1 MNKGKC
7 LFMRLVLII
16 GLIVQCALLQASTL
30 IDGLYYDL
38 DTSNRT
44 ATVTYEVD
52 GTDNYASLS
61 ANVKIPESVVY
72 NGVTFTVT
80 KIADKAFANCT
91 VMESISIPGTVTQV
105 GDYRKESS
113 TNPST
118 LPFYGCSSLKE
129 VRFEDGK
136 EPIYLGSYCRYYG
149 SGRYYSYDTDNSY
162 GLFSTCPLETVYI
175 GRDINYVENTNYSF
189 EANPQY
195 YGYSAFYKQEKIKKV
210 TISSSVTEIRPYLF
224 KDCKSLC
231 DLMVTGALTEIPER
245 AFDACNITSLVL
257 PNSVET
263 ISKSAFMDNAN
274 MKRASLGNS
283 VKVVSD
289 NAFSGCTAL
298 SDINLGAALQTI
310 GNEAFQSV
318 GSLAI
323 SWKPFI
329 LPESL
334 ISIGNNAFCAS
345 GITNIIIPNQVATLG
360 ESCFAKCKNLQSVEV
375 GAGCQELSK
384 SVFGDCSAL
393 KDVRLSFGLI
403 KIADKAFANCTSL
416 ESMSIPGSVTQVG
429 DYGKESSTAPSTLPF
444 YGCSSLKEV
453 RFEDGKEPI
462 YLGSYC
468 RYYGSGRYYSYDTDN
483 SYGLF
488 STCPLETVY
497 IGRDINYVENTNYSF
512 EANPQYYG
520 YSAFYNQ
527 PKLAKITI
535 SPSVTKIAPYLFYK
549 NAAITMTELPKV
561 KEIGRSAFE
570 ECSKLT
576 TLNLGQALEIVGDCA
591 FQNCT
596 NVTKLTFPDAT
607 TEIGSRAF
615 AYCSSVTE
623 ITVGQGLKSVGDYSF
638 VDCGSFTALVLPD
651 KFTTM
656 GGSAFEGCRK
666 LTNAKLGQSL
676 TSVPNNAFKNCI
688 ALSEMNLPAT
698 VKSIGDQAFYNDST
712 IAVVT
717 MREGLETIGNEVFWN
732 NSGVRSFV
740 IPGTVQTIGTN
751 SFYGCTN
758 TSTLRFKDGDGI
770 LAIDTKKTR
779 SRKIDDMLSNISSSY
794 DRERYEDRKYDY
806 FYDCPIKTLYL
817 GRNLKYDYSGSVSIY
832 KKVGDRT
839 WNSETRASAPFV
851 NSTTLARVTVGPKVT
866 FVYNHLCDGCSNLTN
881 VVLGN
886 ALQDINDYAFANCVK
901 LQNISYPAS
910 LATID
915 NYAFANCQVLAS
927 TSFQEAS
934 NHELKINNAS
944 FKDCVALPEVNFP
957 GQLSL
962 LGNNTYQGCTAL
974 KDVVFN
980 KNDQYK
986 PTLTIGDYTF
996 AQCSLI
1002 NTLSFP
1008 GRLTSIGNYTF
1019 SDCTYLTNLTFE
1031 DSNEAVTL
1039 GSGATGET
1047 DRRYMLPLFGN
1058 SNLTSLYI
1066 GRNVDY
1072 TADKDYSY
1080 SPFYNQQFLTDVRF
1094 SQAGTVTYCK
1104 DYLLYK
1110 VNNCESLI
1118 LPESLTTI
1126 GNWTFRGMS
1135 KLGGIV
1141 IPNAVTTIGTYAFA
1155 DDIALES
1162 AKLSTSCPWLK
1173 EGLFSE
1179 CGKLQAI
1186 TIPMVVNKMDT
1197 QMFTNCTSLTTVTFD
1212 DDKDL
1217 IEMAYGSSD
1226 ANNGL
1231 FRDCPVETLYLG
1243 RWLSYNTEVPSR
1255 SPFYS
1260 IAELK
1265 NLTLGKYLKV
1275 VDKYMFSYCTGLENV
1290 YVPDNITSINMWGF
1304 RGCSALKSVRFSEN
1318 LSQIGDY
1325 GFSECASLDN
1335 VTFPA
1340 SMTSTSDNSFSNCS
1354 SLRNLDLGKNLLVI
1368 GPSAFEND
1376 SILSG
1381 VNIPETVYGLG
1392 VGAFK
1397 NCVSLPYVKIPK
1409 GDLTTVS
1416 KESFKGCNGIEWIS
1430 LSENITSLGENAF
1443 EGCTGIKYVKSYAMT
1458 PPEGLANF
1466 PSDVETNGTLFVP
1479 EDNDEYP
1486 DVLGDYQYSPTWE
1499 NWGTFK
1505 RITENTL
1512 LSSLTLNLSDAHLKA
1527 SETLTLAVTV
1537 GPDEATNKK
1546 VDWKSDDETVASVSA
1561 DGVVTAHKVGQ
1572 TSIHAIANDGG
1583 GAKATCTIT
1592 VDPTM
1597 VSSISLSQEN
1607 LAIRKNHTAQLS
1619 AIVAPTD
1626 ATNAS
1631 FIWSSTNEDVAKV
1644 SEDGVI
1650 SAIAPGDAVIKAT
1663 SQDGSQVE
1671 ASCQVKVLPV
1681 LKGDSNDDDEINV
1694 VDAVNTVN
1702 YIFNKVTGTFVF
1714 EAADVNS
1721 DDHISI
1727 SDVTGTTDLIM
1738 QQVLQVKE
1746 QGAMAKGYG
1755 VSAMNDTPSSDRSLD
1770 CLVLS
1775 QQDKSNIDI
1784 ALDNNSNFA
1793 ALQADITL
1801 PVNVNDVEVKLSGV
1815 MATTHQLSYSKLNAH
1830 TLRVV
1835 VYSLSNST
1843 FMDGQPIFCLS
1854 SKKNLDAKSI
1864 GVTNAIG
1871 SDVEAKGYRLTSRN
1885 NEVTSIDGIVVD
1897 GTSVKVV
1904 ADGLMFTGLKGT
1916 PIYIYTTSG
1925 ILVKT
1930 FCLAS
1935 EISKIALQ
1943 AGVYLVKMNGQVV
1956 KITVK

>member
-1 MNKGKC
+1 
-7 LFMRLVLII
+7 MRLALII
-16 GLIVQCALLQASTL
+16 GLIVQSALLQASTL

-52 GTDNYASLS
+52 GAGNYASLS
-61 ANVKIPESVVY
+61 ANVKIPENVVY

-91 VMESISIPGTVTQV
+91 VMESISISGSVAQV
-105 GDYRKESS
+105 GNLQWWKYKMDSS
-113 TNPST
+113 E
-118 LPFYGCSSLKE
+118 LPFYNCTSLKR
-129 VRFEDGK
+129 VRFEDGVQ
-136 EPIYLGSYCRYYG
+136 PIVLGSHNYG
-149 SGRYYSYDTDNSY
+149 GTSPSQDYLAYNK
-162 GLFSTCPLETVYI
+162 GLFSSCPLEEVYV
-175 GRDINYVENTNYSF
+175 GRNITYLENVDYSF

-195 YGYSAFYKQEKIKKV
+195 YGYSAFYNQPKLAKI
-210 TISSSVTEIRPYLF
+210 TISPSVTDIPSYLF
-224 KDCKSLC
+224 KDCKNLVNLKISGSL
-231 DLMVTGALTEIPER
+231 VKIPEH
-245 AFDACNITSLVL
+245 AFDGCNISSLIL

-263 ISKSAFMDNAN
+263 ISDYAFTNNVGMKSANIGTAV
-274 MKRASLGNS
+274 KIIGN
-283 VKVVSD
+283 
-289 NAFSGCTAL
+289 NAFSGCTVLA
-298 SDINLGAALQTI
+298 DITLGTSLQSI
-310 GNEAFQSV
+310 GNEAFMSV
-318 GSLAI
+318 GSLAT
-323 SWKPFI
+323 SWKSLIF
-329 LPESL
+329 PESL
-334 ISIGNNAFCAS
+334 TSIGNKAFYGS
-345 GITNIIIPNQVATLG
+345 GLTDITIPNKVSSLG
-360 ESCFAKCKNLQSVEV
+360 ESCFAENKNLQTVFV
-375 GAGCQELSK
+375 GRGCQ
-384 SVFGDCSAL
+384 
-393 KDVRLSFGLI
+393 I
-403 KIADKAFANCTSL
+403 
-416 ESMSIPGSVTQVG
+416 
-429 DYGKESSTAPSTLPF
+429 LPKNIF
-444 YGCSSLKEV
+444 SGCSSLKQVQLSAGLLTIDDAVFANCTAIESISIPGTVAQVGNLQWWKYKMDSSELPFYNCTSLKRV
-453 RFEDGKEPI
+453 RFEDGVQPI
-462 YLGSYC
+462 VLGSHN
-468 RYYGSGRYYSYDTDN
+468 YGGTSPSQDYLAYN
-483 SYGLF
+483 KGLF
-488 STCPLETVY
+488 SSCPLEEVY
-497 IGRDINYVENTNYSF
+497 VGRNITYLENVDYSF

-549 NAAITMTELPKV
+549 NAAITITELPKV

-576 TLNLGQALEIVGDCA
+576 TLNLGQALETVGDCA

-638 VDCGSFTALVLPD
+638 FDCGSFTALVLPD

-676 TSVPNNAFKNCI
+676 TSVPERAFKNCI

-770 LAIDTKKTR
+770 LTIDTKKTQ
-779 SRKIDDMLSNISSSY
+779 SRKIDDMLSNISYSY
-794 DRERYEDRKYDY
+794 DRERYGDRKYDY

-866 FVYNHLCDGCSNLTN
+866 FVYNHLCDGCSNLSN

-901 LQNISYPAS
+901 LPNISFPAS

-934 NHELKINNAS
+934 DHELKINNAS

-980 KNDQYK
+980 KNDQYE
-986 PTLTIGDYTF
+986 PTLTIGNYTF

-1002 NTLSFP
+1002 NALSFP
-1008 GRLTSIGNYTF
+1008 GRLKSIGDYTF

-1058 SNLTSLYI
+1058 SNLSSLYM

-1197 QMFTNCTSLTTVTFD
+1197 QMFTNCTSLATVTFD

-1290 YVPDNITSINMWGF
+1290 YIPDNITSINMWGF

-1325 GFSECASLDN
+1325 GFSECTSLDN

-1376 SILSG
+1376 SILSE

-1397 NCVSLPYVKIPK
+1397 SCVSIPYVKIPK

-1458 PPEGLANF
+1458 PPEGLVNF

-1512 LSSLTLNLSDAHLKA
+1512 LSSLTLNQSDAHLKA
-1527 SETLTLAVTV
+1527 SETLALAATV

-1597 VSSISLSQEN
+1597 VSSITLSQES
-1607 LAIRKNHTAQLS
+1607 LKIRKNHTAQLS

-1702 YIFNKVTGTFVF
+1702 YIFNKVTGTFAF

-1746 QGAMAKGYG
+1746 QVAMAKGYG
-1755 VSAMNDTPSSDRSLD
+1755 VSAMDDASSSDRSLD

-1784 ALDNNSNFA
+1784 ALDNNSNFV

-1815 MATTHQLSYSKLNAH
+1815 MATTHQLSYSKLNVH

-1843 FMDGQPIFCLS
+1843 FMNGQPIFCLS
-1854 SKKNLDAKSI
+1854 SKKNLDAKNI

-1885 NEVTSIDGIVVD
+1885 NEVTSIDGIGVD

-1904 ADGLMFTGLKGT
+1904 VDGLMFTGLKGT

-1935 EISKIALQ
+1935 ETSKIALQ

>member
-1 MNKGKC
+1 
-7 LFMRLVLII
+7 MRLALII
-16 GLIVQCALLQASTL
+16 GLIVQSALLQASTL

-52 GTDNYASLS
+52 GAGNYASLS
-61 ANVKIPESVVY
+61 ANVKIPENVVY

-91 VMESISIPGTVTQV
+91 VMESISISGSVAQV
-105 GDYRKESS
+105 GNLQWWKYKMDSS
-113 TNPST
+113 E
-118 LPFYGCSSLKE
+118 LPFYNCTSLKR
-129 VRFEDGK
+129 VRFEDGVQ
-136 EPIYLGSYCRYYG
+136 PIVLGSHNYG
-149 SGRYYSYDTDNSY
+149 GTSPSQDYLAYNK
-162 GLFSTCPLETVYI
+162 GLFSSCPLEEVYV
-175 GRDINYVENTNYSF
+175 GRNITYLENVDYSF

-195 YGYSAFYKQEKIKKV
+195 YGYSAFYNQPKLAKI
-210 TISSSVTEIRPYLF
+210 TISPSVTDIPSYLF
-224 KDCKSLC
+224 KDCKNLVNLKISGSL
-231 DLMVTGALTEIPER
+231 VKIPEH
-245 AFDACNITSLVL
+245 AFDGCNISSLIL

-263 ISKSAFMDNAN
+263 ISDYAFTNNVGMKSANIGTAV
-274 MKRASLGNS
+274 KIIGN
-283 VKVVSD
+283 
-289 NAFSGCTAL
+289 NAFSGCTVLA
-298 SDINLGAALQTI
+298 DITLGTSLQSI
-310 GNEAFQSV
+310 GNEAFMSV
-318 GSLAI
+318 GSLAT
-323 SWKPFI
+323 SWKSLIF
-329 LPESL
+329 PESL
-334 ISIGNNAFCAS
+334 TSIGNKAFYGS
-345 GITNIIIPNQVATLG
+345 GLTDITIPNKVSSLG
-360 ESCFAKCKNLQSVEV
+360 ESCFAENKNLQTVFV
-375 GAGCQELSK
+375 GRGCQ
-384 SVFGDCSAL
+384 
-393 KDVRLSFGLI
+393 I
-403 KIADKAFANCTSL
+403 
-416 ESMSIPGSVTQVG
+416 
-429 DYGKESSTAPSTLPF
+429 LPKNIF
-444 YGCSSLKEV
+444 SGCSSLKQVQLSAGLLTIDDAVFANCTAIESISIPGTVAQVGNLQWWKYKMDSSELPFYNCTSLKRV
-453 RFEDGKEPI
+453 RFEDGVQPI
-462 YLGSYC
+462 VLGSHN
-468 RYYGSGRYYSYDTDN
+468 YGGTSPSQDYLAYN
-483 SYGLF
+483 KGLF
-488 STCPLETVY
+488 SSCPLEEVY
-497 IGRDINYVENTNYSF
+497 VGRNITYLENVDYSF

-549 NAAITMTELPKV
+549 NAAITITELPKV

-576 TLNLGQALEIVGDCA
+576 TLNLGQALETVGDCA

-638 VDCGSFTALVLPD
+638 FDCGSFTALVLPD

-656 GGSAFEGCRK
+656 GRSAFEGCRK

-676 TSVPNNAFKNCI
+676 TSVPERAFKNCI

-770 LAIDTKKTR
+770 LTIDTKKTQ
-779 SRKIDDMLSNISSSY
+779 SRKIDDMLSNISYSY
-794 DRERYEDRKYDY
+794 DRERYGDRKYDY

-866 FVYNHLCDGCSNLTN
+866 FVYNHLCDGCSNLSN

-901 LQNISYPAS
+901 LPNISFPAS

-934 NHELKINNAS
+934 DHELKINNAS

-980 KNDQYK
+980 KNDQYE
-986 PTLTIGDYTF
+986 PTLTIGNYTF

-1002 NTLSFP
+1002 NALSFP
-1008 GRLTSIGNYTF
+1008 GRLKSIGDYTF

-1058 SNLTSLYI
+1058 SNLSSLYM

-1197 QMFTNCTSLTTVTFD
+1197 QMFTNCTSLATVTFD

-1325 GFSECASLDN
+1325 GFSECTSLDN

-1376 SILSG
+1376 SILSE

-1397 NCVSLPYVKIPK
+1397 SCVSIPYVKIPK

-1458 PPEGLANF
+1458 PPEGLVNF

-1512 LSSLTLNLSDAHLKA
+1512 LSSLTLNQSDAHLKA
-1527 SETLTLAVTV
+1527 SETLALAATV

-1597 VSSISLSQEN
+1597 VSSITLSQES
-1607 LAIRKNHTAQLS
+1607 LKIRKNHTAQLS

-1702 YIFNKVTGTFVF
+1702 YIFNKVTGTFAF

-1746 QGAMAKGYG
+1746 QVAMAKGYG
-1755 VSAMNDTPSSDRSLD
+1755 VSAMDDASSSDRSLD

-1784 ALDNNSNFA
+1784 ALDNNSNFV

-1815 MATTHQLSYSKLNAH
+1815 MATTHQLSYSKLNVH

-1843 FMDGQPIFCLS
+1843 FMNGQPIFCLS
-1854 SKKNLDAKSI
+1854 SKKNLDAKNI

-1885 NEVTSIDGIVVD
+1885 NEVTSIDGIGVD

-1904 ADGLMFTGLKGT
+1904 VDGLMFTGLKGT

-1935 EISKIALQ
+1935 ETSKIALQ

>member
-1 MNKGKC
+1 MNKSKC
-7 LFMRLVLII
+7 LFMRLALII
-16 GLIVQCALLQASTL
+16 GLIVQSALLQASTL

-52 GTDNYASLS
+52 GTGNYASLS
-61 ANVKIPESVVY
+61 ANVKIPESIVY

-91 VMESISIPGTVTQV
+91 AMESISIPGSVVQV
-105 GDYRKESS
+105 GNLQWLKYKMDSS
-113 TNPST
+113 E
-118 LPFYGCSSLKE
+118 LPFYNCTSLKR
-129 VRFEDGK
+129 VRLEDGVQ
-136 EPIYLGSYCRYYG
+136 PIVLGSHNYWGNNTSQNYLAY
-149 SGRYYSYDTDNSY
+149 NK
-162 GLFSTCPLETVYI
+162 GLFSSCPLEEVYV
-175 GRDINYVENTNYSF
+175 GRNITYLENVGYSF

-195 YGYSAFYKQEKIKKV
+195 YGYSAFYNQPKLAKI
-210 TISSSVTEIRPYLF
+210 TISPSVTDIPSYLF
-224 KDCKSLC
+224 KDCKNLVTLTISGSL
-231 DLMVTGALTEIPER
+231 VKIPEH
-245 AFDACNITSLVL
+245 AFDGCNISSLIL

-263 ISKSAFMDNAN
+263 ISDYAFTNNVGMKSANIGTAV
-274 MKRASLGNS
+274 KIIGN
-283 VKVVSD
+283 
-289 NAFSGCTAL
+289 NAFSGCTVLA
-298 SDINLGAALQTI
+298 DITLGTSLQSI
-310 GNEAFQSV
+310 GNEAFMSV
-318 GSLAI
+318 GSLAT
-323 SWKPFI
+323 SWNSLIF
-329 LPESL
+329 PESL
-334 ISIGNNAFCAS
+334 TSIGIKAFYGS
-345 GITNIIIPNQVATLG
+345 GLTDITIPNKVSTLG
-360 ESCFAKCKNLQSVEV
+360 ESCFAENKKLQTVFVGSECQILPKNIFS
-375 GAGCQELSK
+375 
-384 SVFGDCSAL
+384 
-393 KDVRLSFGLI
+393 
-403 KIADKAFANCTSL
+403 
-416 ESMSIPGSVTQVG
+416 
-429 DYGKESSTAPSTLPF
+429 
-444 YGCSSLKEV
+444 GCSSLKQVHLSAGLLTIDDAVFANCTAMESISIPGTVAQVGNLQWLKYKMDSSELPFYNCTSLKRV
-453 RFEDGKEPI
+453 RLEDGVQPI
-462 YLGSYC
+462 VLGSHNYWGNNTSQN
-468 RYYGSGRYYSYDTDN
+468 YLAYN
-483 SYGLF
+483 KGLF
-488 STCPLETVY
+488 SSCPLEEVY
-497 IGRDINYVENTNYSF
+497 VGRNITYLENVGYSF

-576 TLNLGQALEIVGDCA
+576 TLNLGQALETVGDCA

-607 TEIGSRAF
+607 TAIGSSAF
-615 AYCSSVTE
+615 ARCSSVTE
-623 ITVGQGLKSVGDYSF
+623 ITVGQGLKSVGDNSF
-638 VDCGSFTALVLPD
+638 FDCGSFTALVLPD

-676 TSVPNNAFKNCI
+676 TSVPERAFKNCI

-770 LAIDTKKTR
+770 LTIDTKKTR

-832 KKVGDRT
+832 KKVGDKK

-886 ALQDINDYAFANCVK
+886 ALQDINGYAFANCVK
-901 LQNISYPAS
+901 LLNISYPAS
-910 LATID
+910 LATIG
-915 NYAFANCQVLAS
+915 NYAFANCKVLTS

-934 NHELKINNAS
+934 NHELKIYNAS
-944 FKDCVALPEVNFP
+944 FKDCVSLSEVYFP

-962 LGNNTYQGCTAL
+962 LNDSTYQGCTAL

-980 KNDQYK
+980 KNEQYQ
-986 PTLTIGDYTF
+986 PTLTIGNYTF

-1002 NTLSFP
+1002 NALSFP
-1008 GRLTSIGNYTF
+1008 GRLKSIGDYTF

-1058 SNLTSLYI
+1058 SNLTSLYM
-1066 GRNVDY
+1066 GRNIDY
-1072 TADKDYSY
+1072 SELADCSY

-1197 QMFTNCTSLTTVTFD
+1197 QMFTNCTSLASVTFD

-1226 ANNGL
+1226 ANDGL

-1265 NLTLGKYLKV
+1265 NLTLGKHLKV

-1409 GDLTTVS
+1409 GALTTVS
-1416 KESFKGCNGIEWIS
+1416 KESFKGCIGIEWIS

-1458 PPEGLANF
+1458 PPEGLVNF

-1512 LSSLTLNLSDAHLKA
+1512 LSSLTLNQSDAHLKA
-1527 SETLTLAVTV
+1527 CETLALAVTV

-1546 VDWKSDDETVASVSA
+1546 VDWKSDDEAVASVSA

-1583 GAKATCTIT
+1583 GAKATCIIT

-1597 VSSISLSQEN
+1597 VSSITLSQEN
-1607 LAIRKNHTAQLS
+1607 LKIRKNHTAQLS

-1702 YIFNKVTGTFVF
+1702 YIFNKVTGTFAF

-1746 QGAMAKGYG
+1746 QVAMAKGYG
-1755 VSAMNDTPSSDRSLD
+1755 VSAMDDASSGRSLD

-1784 ALDNNSNFA
+1784 ALDNNSNFV

-1854 SKKNLDAKSI
+1854 SKKNLNAKSI

-1885 NEVTSIDGIVVD
+1885 NEVTSIDGIGVD

-1930 FCLAS
+1930 FSLAS
-1935 EISKIALQ
+1935 ETSKIALQ

>member
-1 MNKGKC
+1 MEKDFFKRVCC
-7 LFMRLVLII
+7 L
-16 GLIVQCALLQASTL
+16 ALLWLSTLCLSVVHASTL

-44 ATVTYEVD
+44 ATVTYETT
-52 GTDNYASLS
+52 GSNNYASLP
-61 ANVKIPESVVY
+61 ADVVIPE
-72 NGVTFTVT
+72 NVT
-80 KIADKAFANCT
+80 
-91 VMESISIPGTVTQV
+91 
-105 GDYRKESS
+105 Y
-113 TNPST
+113 
-118 LPFYGCSSLKE
+118 
-129 VRFEDGK
+129 
-136 EPIYLGSYCRYYG
+136 
-149 SGRYYSYDTDNSY
+149 
-162 GLFSTCPLETVYI
+162 
-175 GRDINYVENTNYSF
+175 
-189 EANPQY
+189 
-195 YGYSAFYKQEKIKKV
+195 
-210 TISSSVTEIRPYLF
+210 
-224 KDCKSLC
+224 
-231 DLMVTGALTEIPER
+231 
-245 AFDACNITSLVL
+245 
-257 PNSVET
+257 
-263 ISKSAFMDNAN
+263 
-274 MKRASLGNS
+274 
-283 VKVVSD
+283 
-289 NAFSGCTAL
+289 
-298 SDINLGAALQTI
+298 
-310 GNEAFQSV
+310 
-318 GSLAI
+318 
-323 SWKPFI
+323 W
-329 LPESL
+329 
-334 ISIGNNAFCAS
+334 
-345 GITNIIIPNQVATLG
+345 GIT
-360 ESCFAKCKNLQSVEV
+360 
-375 GAGCQELSK
+375 
-384 SVFGDCSAL
+384 
-393 KDVRLSFGLI
+393 
-403 KIADKAFANCTSL
+403 
-416 ESMSIPGSVTQVG
+416 
-429 DYGKESSTAPSTLPF
+429 Y
-444 YGCSSLKEV
+444 
-453 RFEDGKEPI
+453 
-462 YLGSYC
+462 
-468 RYYGSGRYYSYDTDN
+468 
-483 SYGLF
+483 
-488 STCPLETVY
+488 
-497 IGRDINYVENTNYSF
+497 
-512 EANPQYYG
+512 
-520 YSAFYNQ
+520 
-527 PKLAKITI
+527 
-535 SPSVTKIAPYLFYK
+535 SVTKIGA
-549 NAAITMTELPKV
+549 
-561 KEIGRSAFE
+561 
-570 ECSKLT
+570 
-576 TLNLGQALEIVGDCA
+576 QA
-591 FQNCT
+591 FQNCSSIT
-596 NVTKLTFPDAT
+596 EVTVGKELKN
-607 TEIGSRAF
+607 IGARAF
-615 AYCSSVTE
+615 LNC
-623 ITVGQGLKSVGDYSF
+623 K
-638 VDCGSFTALVLPD
+638 SFTAMLLPD
-651 KFTTM
+651 EFTTM
-656 GGSAFEGCRK
+656 GESAFEGCIK
-666 LTNAKLGQSL
+666 LTVVKLGKSL
-676 TSVPNNAFKNCI
+676 TAVPAHAFKNCV
-688 ALSEMNLPAT
+688 ALSEMDIPAS

-770 LAIDTKKTR
+770 LTIDTKDTH
-779 SRKIDDMLSNISSSY
+779 SRKIDDMTVNISSSEK
-794 DRERYEDRKYDY
+794 REKYRDRKYDY

-817 GRNLKYDYSGSVSIY
+817 GRNLKYDYSNSISIY
-832 KKVGDRT
+832 KGAIYRPWDT
-839 WNSETRASAPFV
+839 ETRASAPFA
-851 NSTTLARVTVGPKVT
+851 NSTTLTNVTVGPKVT
-866 FVYNHLCDGCSNLTN
+866 FVYDHLCDGCSDLSN
-881 VVLGN
+881 VVLGS
-886 ALQDINDYAFANCVK
+886 ALQSINDYAFANCIK
-901 LQNISYPAS
+901 LLSITYPAS
-910 LATID
+910 LDSIG
-915 NYAFANCQVLAS
+915 NYAFSGCKILSS
-927 TSFQEAS
+927 TSFQES
-934 NHELKINNAS
+934 SDHELKIKDAS
-944 FKDCVALPEVNFP
+944 FKDCVALSEVRFP

-962 LGNNTYQGCTAL
+962 LGDNTYQGCTAL
-974 KDVVFN
+974 KDVVFS
-980 KNDQYK
+980 KNEQYQ
-986 PTLTIGDYTF
+986 PALTIGSYTF

-1002 NTLSFP
+1002 NTFFFP
-1008 GRLTSIGNYTF
+1008 SRLTSVGNFAFTKCYR
-1019 SDCTYLTNLTFE
+1019 LTNLTFE
-1031 DSNEAVTL
+1031 DSNEAIWL
-1039 GSGATGET
+1039 GSGAYYNNYNGKN
-1047 DRRYMLPLFGN
+1047 DDDYDDVYKPLFYN
-1058 SNLTSLYI
+1058 CPLTSLYM
-1066 GRNVDY
+1066 GRNIDY
-1072 TADKDYSY
+1072 TSY
-1080 SPFYNQQFLTDVRF
+1080 YGQAPFSKQHILTDVRF

-1104 DYLLYK
+1104 DDLLYK
-1110 VNNCESLI
+1110 VNNCASLT
-1118 LPESLTTI
+1118 LPESLTSI
-1126 GNWTFRGMS
+1126 GDRTFAGMS
-1135 KLGGIV
+1135 KLRSIV
-1141 IPNAVTTIGTYAFA
+1141 IPNSVTAIDYSAFE
-1155 DDIALES
+1155 DDTALES
-1162 AKLSTSCPWLK
+1162 VRLSTSCPYLPKYMFSGCSGLK
-1173 EGLFSE
+1173 T
-1179 CGKLQAI
+1179 I
-1186 TIPMVVNKMDT
+1186 TIPAVVNKMNDK
-1197 QMFTNCTSLTTVTFD
+1197 MFTNCTSLTTVIFD
-1212 DDKDL
+1212 DAP
-1217 IEMAYGSSD
+1217 EMIDMGYGSSEE
-1226 ANNGL
+1226 NNGL
-1231 FRDCPVETLYLG
+1231 FRDCPIETLYLG
-1243 RWLSYNTEVPSR
+1243 RRLSYNTDQPSR

-1290 YVPDNITSINMWGF
+1290 YIPDNITSINMWGF

-1318 LSQIGDY
+1318 LSQIRDY

-1397 NCVSLPYVKIPK
+1397 NCVSIPYVKIPK
-1409 GDLTTVS
+1409 GALTTVS
-1416 KESFKGCNGIEWIS
+1416 KESFKRCNGIEWIS

-1458 PPEGLANF
+1458 PPEGLVNF

-1512 LSSLTLNLSDAHLKA
+1512 LSSLTLNQSDAHLKA
-1527 SETLTLAVTV
+1527 CETLALAVTV

-1546 VDWKSDDETVASVSA
+1546 VDWKSDDEAVASVSA

-1583 GAKATCTIT
+1583 GAKATCIIT

-1597 VSSISLSQEN
+1597 VSSITLSQEN
-1607 LAIRKNHTAQLS
+1607 LKIRKNHTVQLS

-1671 ASCQVKVLPV
+1671 VSCQVKVLPV

-1702 YIFNKVTGTFVF
+1702 YIFNKVTGTFAF

-1746 QGAMAKGYG
+1746 QVAMAKGYG
-1755 VSAMNDTPSSDRSLD
+1755 VSAMDDASSSDRSLD

-1784 ALDNNSNFA
+1784 ALDNNSNFV

-1885 NEVTSIDGIVVD
+1885 NEVTSIDGIGVD

-1916 PIYIYTTSG
+1916 PIYVYTTSG

-1930 FCLAS
+1930 FSLAS
-1935 EISKIALQ
+1935 ETSKIALQ
-1943 AGVYLVKMNGQVV
+1943 AGAYLVKMNGQVV

>member
-52 GTDNYASLS
+52 GTGNYASLS
-61 ANVKIPESVVY
+61 ANVKIPENVVY

-80 KIADKAFANCT
+80 KIGDKAFANCT
-91 VMESISIPGTVTQV
+91 VMESISIPATVVQV

-113 TNPST
+113 TDPST

-136 EPIYLGSYCRYYG
+136 EPIYLGSYCRYYYSDY
-149 SGRYYSYDTDNSY
+149 SGRYYYDTDNSY

-175 GRDINYVENTNYSF
+175 GRDIKYVEKTNYSF

-231 DLMVTGALTEIPER
+231 DLMITGALTEIPER

-283 VKVVSD
+283 VEVVSD

-298 SDINLGAALQTI
+298 SDINLGTALQTI
-310 GNEAFQSV
+310 ENEAFQSV

-323 SWKPFI
+323 SWKPLI
-329 LPESL
+329 LPECL

-393 KDVRLSFGLI
+393 KDVRLSSGLI

-429 DYGKESSTAPSTLPF
+429 DYGKESSTDPSTLPF

-468 RYYGSGRYYSYDTDN
+468 RYYYSDYSGRYYYDTDN

-497 IGRDINYVENTNYSF
+497 IGRDINYVENTNHSF

-520 YSAFYNQ
+520 YSAFYNL
-527 PKLAKITI
+527 PKLAKISI
-535 SPSVTKIAPYLFYK
+535 SPSVTKIAPYLLYK

-576 TLNLGQALEIVGDCA
+576 TLNLGQALETVGDCA

-607 TEIGSRAF
+607 TAIGSSAF
-615 AYCSSVTE
+615 ARCSSVTE

-638 VDCGSFTALVLPD
+638 FDCGSFTALVLPD

-656 GGSAFEGCRK
+656 GGNAFEGCRK

-732 NSGVRSFV
+732 NSGVRRFV

-770 LAIDTKKTR
+770 LTIDTKKTR
-779 SRKIDDMLSNISSSY
+779 SRKIDDMLSNISSSTE
-794 DRERYEDRKYDY
+794 REKYRDRKFDY

-817 GRNLKYDYSGSVSIY
+817 GRNLKYNYSGSVSIY
-832 KKVGDRT
+832 KKVGDKK

-851 NSTTLARVTVGPKVT
+851 NSTTLARVTIGSKVT
-866 FVYNHLCDGCSNLTN
+866 FVYDHLCDNCDKLTSMSFP
-881 VVLGN
+881 VGI
-886 ALQDINDYAFANCVK
+886 QTIGGYAFKGCDK
-901 LQNISYPAS
+901 
-910 LATID
+910 
-915 NYAFANCQVLAS
+915 LAS
-927 TSFQEAS
+927 ITFEESSEHPLSIETA
-934 NHELKINNAS
+934 A
-944 FKDCVALPEVNFP
+944 FKGWVALENITYP
-957 GQLSL
+957 GQLSV
-962 LGNNTYQGCTAL
+962 LGGSAYQGCENL
-974 KDVVFN
+974 RSVVFN
-980 KNDQYK
+980 KNEQYQ
-986 PTLTIGDYTF
+986 PALSIGDYTF
-996 AQCSLI
+996 AKCPLI
-1002 NTLSFP
+1002 TELSFP
-1008 GRLTSIGNYTF
+1008 GRLTSIGSFTF
-1019 SDCTYLTNLTFE
+1019 AGCISLSNVSFE
-1031 DSNEAVTL
+1031 DSHTALKL
-1039 GSGATGET
+1039 GYGASSLENSLKY
-1047 DRRYMLPLFGN
+1047 DEKLPLFGN

-1066 GRNVDY
+1066 GRNIDY
-1072 TADKDYSY
+1072 ETVGAKGY
-1080 SPFYNQQFLTDVRF
+1080 SPFYKQQFLTDVRF

-1197 QMFTNCTSLTTVTFD
+1197 QMFTNCTSLATVTFD

-1226 ANNGL
+1226 VNNGL

-1304 RGCSALKSVRFSEN
+1304 RGC
-1318 LSQIGDY
+1318 I
-1325 GFSECASLDN
+1325 
-1335 VTFPA
+1335 
-1340 SMTSTSDNSFSNCS
+1340 
-1354 SLRNLDLGKNLLVI
+1354 
-1368 GPSAFEND
+1368 
-1376 SILSG
+1376 
-1381 VNIPETVYGLG
+1381 
-1392 VGAFK
+1392 
-1397 NCVSLPYVKIPK
+1397 
-1409 GDLTTVS
+1409 
-1416 KESFKGCNGIEWIS
+1416 
-1430 LSENITSLGENAF
+1430 
-1443 EGCTGIKYVKSYAMT
+1443 
-1458 PPEGLANF
+1458 
-1466 PSDVETNGTLFVP
+1466 
-1479 EDNDEYP
+1479 
-1486 DVLGDYQYSPTWE
+1486 
-1499 NWGTFK
+1499 
-1505 RITENTL
+1505 
-1512 LSSLTLNLSDAHLKA
+1512 
-1527 SETLTLAVTV
+1527 
-1537 GPDEATNKK
+1537 
-1546 VDWKSDDETVASVSA
+1546 
-1561 DGVVTAHKVGQ
+1561 
-1572 TSIHAIANDGG
+1572 
-1583 GAKATCTIT
+1583 
-1592 VDPTM
+1592 
-1597 VSSISLSQEN
+1597 
-1607 LAIRKNHTAQLS
+1607 
-1619 AIVAPTD
+1619 
-1626 ATNAS
+1626 
-1631 FIWSSTNEDVAKV
+1631 
-1644 SEDGVI
+1644 
-1650 SAIAPGDAVIKAT
+1650 
-1663 SQDGSQVE
+1663 
-1671 ASCQVKVLPV
+1671 
-1681 LKGDSNDDDEINV
+1681 
-1694 VDAVNTVN
+1694 
-1702 YIFNKVTGTFVF
+1702 
-1714 EAADVNS
+1714 
-1721 DDHISI
+1721 
-1727 SDVTGTTDLIM
+1727 
-1738 QQVLQVKE
+1738 
-1746 QGAMAKGYG
+1746 
-1755 VSAMNDTPSSDRSLD
+1755 
-1770 CLVLS
+1770 
-1775 QQDKSNIDI
+1775 
-1784 ALDNNSNFA
+1784 
-1793 ALQADITL
+1793 
-1801 PVNVNDVEVKLSGV
+1801 
-1815 MATTHQLSYSKLNAH
+1815 
-1830 TLRVV
+1830 
-1835 VYSLSNST
+1835 
-1843 FMDGQPIFCLS
+1843 
-1854 SKKNLDAKSI
+1854 
-1864 GVTNAIG
+1864 
-1871 SDVEAKGYRLTSRN
+1871 
-1885 NEVTSIDGIVVD
+1885 
-1897 GTSVKVV
+1897 
-1904 ADGLMFTGLKGT
+1904 
-1916 PIYIYTTSG
+1916 
-1925 ILVKT
+1925 
-1930 FCLAS
+1930 
-1935 EISKIALQ
+1935 
-1943 AGVYLVKMNGQVV
+1943 
-1956 KITVK
+1956 

>member
-1 MNKGKC
+1 MEKDFFKRVCC
-7 LFMRLVLII
+7 L
-16 GLIVQCALLQASTL
+16 ALLWLSTLCLNVVHASTL

-44 ATVTYEVD
+44 ATVTYETTGSND
-52 GTDNYASLS
+52 YASLP
-61 ANVKIPESVVY
+61 ADVVIPE
-72 NGVTFTVT
+72 NVT
-80 KIADKAFANCT
+80 
-91 VMESISIPGTVTQV
+91 
-105 GDYRKESS
+105 Y
-113 TNPST
+113 
-118 LPFYGCSSLKE
+118 
-129 VRFEDGK
+129 
-136 EPIYLGSYCRYYG
+136 
-149 SGRYYSYDTDNSY
+149 
-162 GLFSTCPLETVYI
+162 
-175 GRDINYVENTNYSF
+175 
-189 EANPQY
+189 
-195 YGYSAFYKQEKIKKV
+195 
-210 TISSSVTEIRPYLF
+210 
-224 KDCKSLC
+224 
-231 DLMVTGALTEIPER
+231 
-245 AFDACNITSLVL
+245 
-257 PNSVET
+257 
-263 ISKSAFMDNAN
+263 
-274 MKRASLGNS
+274 
-283 VKVVSD
+283 
-289 NAFSGCTAL
+289 
-298 SDINLGAALQTI
+298 
-310 GNEAFQSV
+310 
-318 GSLAI
+318 
-323 SWKPFI
+323 W
-329 LPESL
+329 
-334 ISIGNNAFCAS
+334 
-345 GITNIIIPNQVATLG
+345 GIT
-360 ESCFAKCKNLQSVEV
+360 
-375 GAGCQELSK
+375 
-384 SVFGDCSAL
+384 
-393 KDVRLSFGLI
+393 
-403 KIADKAFANCTSL
+403 
-416 ESMSIPGSVTQVG
+416 
-429 DYGKESSTAPSTLPF
+429 Y
-444 YGCSSLKEV
+444 
-453 RFEDGKEPI
+453 
-462 YLGSYC
+462 
-468 RYYGSGRYYSYDTDN
+468 
-483 SYGLF
+483 
-488 STCPLETVY
+488 
-497 IGRDINYVENTNYSF
+497 
-512 EANPQYYG
+512 
-520 YSAFYNQ
+520 
-527 PKLAKITI
+527 
-535 SPSVTKIAPYLFYK
+535 SVTKIGA
-549 NAAITMTELPKV
+549 
-561 KEIGRSAFE
+561 
-570 ECSKLT
+570 
-576 TLNLGQALEIVGDCA
+576 QA
-591 FQNCT
+591 FQNCSSIT
-596 NVTKLTFPDAT
+596 EVTVGKELKN
-607 TEIGSRAF
+607 IGARAF
-615 AYCSSVTE
+615 LNC
-623 ITVGQGLKSVGDYSF
+623 K
-638 VDCGSFTALVLPD
+638 SFTAMLLPD
-651 KFTTM
+651 EFTTM
-656 GGSAFEGCRK
+656 GESAFEGCIK
-666 LTNAKLGQSL
+666 LTVVKLGKSL
-676 TSVPNNAFKNCI
+676 TAVPAHAFKNCV
-688 ALSEMNLPAT
+688 ALSEMDIPAS

-717 MREGLETIGNEVFWN
+717 MREGLKTIGNEVFWN

-740 IPGTVQTIGTN
+740 IPGSVQTIGTN

-770 LAIDTKKTR
+770 LTIDTKDTH
-779 SRKIDDMLSNISSSY
+779 SRKIDDMTVNISSSEK
-794 DRERYEDRKYDY
+794 REKYRDRKYDY

-817 GRNLKYDYSGSVSIY
+817 GRNLKYDYSNSISIY
-832 KKVGDRT
+832 IYKT
-839 WNSETRASAPFV
+839 WDTETRASAPFA
-851 NSTTLARVTVGPKVT
+851 NSTTLTNVTVGPKVT
-866 FVYNHLCDGCSNLTN
+866 FVYDHLCDGCSDLSN
-881 VVLGN
+881 VVLGS
-886 ALQDINDYAFANCVK
+886 ALQSINDYAFANCIK
-901 LQNISYPAS
+901 LLSITYPAS
-910 LATID
+910 LDSIG
-915 NYAFANCQVLAS
+915 NYAFSGCKILSS
-927 TSFQEAS
+927 TSFQES
-934 NHELKINNAS
+934 SDHELKIKDAS
-944 FKDCVALPEVNFP
+944 FKDCVALSEVRFP

-962 LGNNTYQGCTAL
+962 LGDNTYQGCTAL
-974 KDVVFN
+974 KDVVFS
-980 KNDQYK
+980 KNEQYQ
-986 PTLTIGDYTF
+986 PALTIGSYTF

-1002 NTLSFP
+1002 NTFFFP
-1008 GRLTSIGNYTF
+1008 SRLTSVGNFAFTKCYR
-1019 SDCTYLTNLTFE
+1019 LTNLTFE
-1031 DSNEAVTL
+1031 DSNEAIWL
-1039 GSGATGET
+1039 GSGAFYNNYNGKN
-1047 DRRYMLPLFGN
+1047 DDDYDNLYVSLFYN
-1058 SNLTSLYI
+1058 CPLTSLYM
-1066 GRNVDY
+1066 GRNIDY
-1072 TADKDYSY
+1072 ESNYGR
-1080 SPFYNQQFLTDVRF
+1080 SPFCNQHILTDVRF

-1104 DYLLYK
+1104 DDLLYK
-1110 VNNCESLI
+1110 VNNCASLT
-1118 LPESLTTI
+1118 LPESLTSI
-1126 GNWTFRGMS
+1126 GDNTFAGMS
-1135 KLGGIV
+1135 KLRSIV
-1141 IPNAVTTIGTYAFA
+1141 IPNSVTAIEYSAFE
-1155 DDIALES
+1155 DDTALES
-1162 AKLSTSCPWLK
+1162 VRLSTSCPYLPKYMFSGCSGLK
-1173 EGLFSE
+1173 T
-1179 CGKLQAI
+1179 I
-1186 TIPMVVNKMDT
+1186 TIPAVVNKMNDK
-1197 QMFTNCTSLTTVTFD
+1197 MFTNCTSLTTVIFD
-1212 DDKDL
+1212 DAP
-1217 IEMAYGSSD
+1217 EMIDMGYGSSEE
-1226 ANNGL
+1226 NNGL
-1231 FRDCPVETLYLG
+1231 FRDCPIETLYLG
-1243 RWLSYNTEVPSR
+1243 RRLSYNTDQPSR

-1340 SMTSTSDNSFSNCS
+1340 NMTSTSDNSFSNCS

-1381 VNIPETVYGLG
+1381 VNIPETVSGLG

-1397 NCVSLPYVKIPK
+1397 SCVSIPYVKIPK

-1416 KESFKGCNGIEWIS
+1416 KESFKGCKGIEWIS

-1458 PPEGLANF
+1458 PPEGLVNF

-1527 SETLTLAVTV
+1527 SETLALAATV

-1597 VSSISLSQEN
+1597 VSSITLSQEN

-1755 VSAMNDTPSSDRSLD
+1755 VSAMDDASSSDRSLD

-1854 SKKNLDAKSI
+1854 SKKNLDAKNI

-1885 NEVTSIDGIVVD
+1885 NEVTSIDGIGVD

-1904 ADGLMFTGLKGT
+1904 VDGLMFTGLKGT

-1935 EISKIALQ
+1935 ETSKIALQ

>member
-1 MNKGKC
+1 MNKSKC
-7 LFMRLVLII
+7 LFMRLALII
-16 GLIVQCALLQASTL
+16 GLIVQCALLKASTL

-52 GTDNYASLS
+52 GTGNYASLS

-91 VMESISIPGTVTQV
+91 VMESISIPGSVVQV
-105 GDYRKESS
+105 GNLQWWKYKTDFSE
-113 TNPST
+113 
-118 LPFYGCSSLKE
+118 LPFYNCTSLKR
-129 VRFEDGK
+129 VRFEDGVQ
-136 EPIYLGSYCRYYG
+136 PIVLGSHNYG
-149 SGRYYSYDTDNSY
+149 GNTTIQDYLAYNK
-162 GLFSTCPLETVYI
+162 GLFSSCPLEEVYV
-175 GRDINYVENTNYSF
+175 GR
-189 EANPQY
+189 
-195 YGYSAFYKQEKIKKV
+195 
-210 TISSSVTEIRPYLF
+210 
-224 KDCKSLC
+224 
-231 DLMVTGALTEIPER
+231 
-245 AFDACNITSLVL
+245 NITY
-257 PNSVET
+257 
-263 ISKSAFMDNAN
+263 
-274 MKRASLGNS
+274 
-283 VKVVSD
+283 
-289 NAFSGCTAL
+289 
-298 SDINLGAALQTI
+298 
-310 GNEAFQSV
+310 
-318 GSLAI
+318 
-323 SWKPFI
+323 
-329 LPESL
+329 
-334 ISIGNNAFCAS
+334 
-345 GITNIIIPNQVATLG
+345 
-360 ESCFAKCKNLQSVEV
+360 
-375 GAGCQELSK
+375 
-384 SVFGDCSAL
+384 
-393 KDVRLSFGLI
+393 
-403 KIADKAFANCTSL
+403 L
-416 ESMSIPGSVTQVG
+416 ENV
-429 DYGKESSTAPSTLPF
+429 D
-444 YGCSSLKEV
+444 
-453 RFEDGKEPI
+453 
-462 YLGSYC
+462 
-468 RYYGSGRYYSYDTDN
+468 
-483 SYGLF
+483 
-488 STCPLETVY
+488 
-497 IGRDINYVENTNYSF
+497 YSF

-520 YSAFYNQ
+520 YSAFYNQPKLAKVTISPSVTDIPSYLFKDCKNLVTLTISGSLVKIPEHAFDGCNISSLILPNSVETISDFAFANNVGMKSANIGTAVKIIGNNAFSGCTILADITLGTSLQSIGNEAFMSVGSLATSWNSLIFPESLTSIGNKAFYGSGLTDITIPNKVSTLGESCFAENKNLQTVFVGSGCQILPNNIFSGCSSLKQVQLSAGLLTIGDAVFANCTVMESISIPGSVVQVGNLQWWKYKKDSSELPFYNCTSLKRVRFEDGVQPIVLGSHNYGGNTTIQDYLAYNKGLFSSCPLEEVYVGRNITYLENTDYSFEANPQYYGYSAFYDQ

-549 NAAITMTELPKV
+549 NAAITLTDLPKV

-576 TLNLGQALEIVGDCA
+576 TLNLGQALETVGDCA

-607 TEIGSRAF
+607 TAIGSSAF
-615 AYCSSVTE
+615 ARCSSVTE

-638 VDCGSFTALVLPD
+638 FDCGSFTALVLPD

-770 LAIDTKKTR
+770 LTIDTKKTR

-1186 TIPMVVNKMDT
+1186 TIPMGVNKMDT
-1197 QMFTNCTSLTTVTFD
+1197 QMFTNCTSLASVTFD

-1265 NLTLGKYLKV
+1265 NLTLGKHLKV

-1397 NCVSLPYVKIPK
+1397 SCVSLPYVKIPK

-1458 PPEGLANF
+1458 PPEGLVNF

-1479 EDNDEYP
+1479 KDNDEYP

-1512 LSSLTLNLSDAHLKA
+1512 LSSLTLNQSDAHLK
-1527 SETLTLAVTV
+1527 SGETLSLAATV

-1583 GAKATCTIT
+1583 GTKATCTIT

-1597 VSSISLSQEN
+1597 VSSITLSQEN
-1607 LAIRKNHTAQLS
+1607 LSIRKNHTAQLS

-1644 SEDGVI
+1644 SEDGEI

-1885 NEVTSIDGIVVD
+1885 NEVTSIDGIGVD

-1935 EISKIALQ
+1935 ETSKIALQ

>member
-1 MNKGKC
+1 MEKEFFKRVCC
-7 LFMRLVLII
+7 L
-16 GLIVQCALLQASTL
+16 ALLWLSTLCLSVVHASTF

-38 DTSNRT
+38 DKSNHT
-44 ATVTYEVD
+44 ATVTYETK
-52 GTDNYASLS
+52 GSNNYALLP
-61 ANVKIPESVVY
+61 ADVVIPESVTY
-72 NGVTFTVT
+72 
-80 KIADKAFANCT
+80 
-91 VMESISIPGTVTQV
+91 E
-105 GDYRKESS
+105 
-113 TNPST
+113 
-118 LPFYGCSSLKE
+118 
-129 VRFEDGK
+129 
-136 EPIYLGSYCRYYG
+136 
-149 SGRYYSYDTDNSY
+149 
-162 GLFSTCPLETVYI
+162 
-175 GRDINYVENTNYSF
+175 
-189 EANPQY
+189 
-195 YGYSAFYKQEKIKKV
+195 
-210 TISSSVTEIRPYLF
+210 
-224 KDCKSLC
+224 
-231 DLMVTGALTEIPER
+231 
-245 AFDACNITSLVL
+245 
-257 PNSVET
+257 
-263 ISKSAFMDNAN
+263 
-274 MKRASLGNS
+274 
-283 VKVVSD
+283 
-289 NAFSGCTAL
+289 
-298 SDINLGAALQTI
+298 
-310 GNEAFQSV
+310 
-318 GSLAI
+318 
-323 SWKPFI
+323 
-329 LPESL
+329 
-334 ISIGNNAFCAS
+334 
-345 GITNIIIPNQVATLG
+345 GIT
-360 ESCFAKCKNLQSVEV
+360 
-375 GAGCQELSK
+375 
-384 SVFGDCSAL
+384 
-393 KDVRLSFGLI
+393 
-403 KIADKAFANCTSL
+403 
-416 ESMSIPGSVTQVG
+416 
-429 DYGKESSTAPSTLPF
+429 Y
-444 YGCSSLKEV
+444 
-453 RFEDGKEPI
+453 
-462 YLGSYC
+462 
-468 RYYGSGRYYSYDTDN
+468 
-483 SYGLF
+483 
-488 STCPLETVY
+488 
-497 IGRDINYVENTNYSF
+497 
-512 EANPQYYG
+512 
-520 YSAFYNQ
+520 
-527 PKLAKITI
+527 
-535 SPSVTKIAPYLFYK
+535 SVTKIGA
-549 NAAITMTELPKV
+549 
-561 KEIGRSAFE
+561 
-570 ECSKLT
+570 
-576 TLNLGQALEIVGDCA
+576 QA
-591 FQNCT
+591 FQNCSSIT
-596 NVTKLTFPDAT
+596 EVTVGKELKN
-607 TEIGSRAF
+607 IGARAF
-615 AYCSSVTE
+615 LNC
-623 ITVGQGLKSVGDYSF
+623 K
-638 VDCGSFTALVLPD
+638 SFTAMLLPD
-651 KFTTM
+651 EFTTM
-656 GGSAFEGCRK
+656 GESAFEGCIK
-666 LTNAKLGQSL
+666 LTVVKLGKSL
-676 TSVPNNAFKNCI
+676 TAVPAHAFKNCV
-688 ALSEMNLPAT
+688 ALSEMDIPAS

-770 LAIDTKKTR
+770 LTIDTKDTH
-779 SRKIDDMLSNISSSY
+779 SRKIDDMTVNISSSEE
-794 DRERYEDRKYDY
+794 REKYRDRKYDY

-817 GRNLKYDYSGSVSIY
+817 GRNLKYDYSNSISIY
-832 KKVGDRT
+832 KGAIYRPWDT
-839 WNSETRASAPFV
+839 ETRASAPFA
-851 NSTTLARVTVGPKVT
+851 NSTTLTNVTVGPKVT
-866 FVYNHLCDGCSNLTN
+866 FVYDHLCDGCSDLSN
-881 VVLGN
+881 VVLGS
-886 ALQDINDYAFANCVK
+886 ALQSINDYAFANCIK
-901 LQNISYPAS
+901 LLSITYPAS
-910 LATID
+910 LDSIG
-915 NYAFANCQVLAS
+915 NYAFSGCKILSS
-927 TSFQEAS
+927 TSFQES
-934 NHELKINNAS
+934 SDHELKIKDAS
-944 FKDCVALPEVNFP
+944 FKDCVALSEVRFP

-962 LGNNTYQGCTAL
+962 LGDNTYQGCTAL
-974 KDVVFN
+974 KDVVFS
-980 KNDQYK
+980 KNEQYQ
-986 PTLTIGDYTF
+986 PALTIGSYTF

-1002 NTLSFP
+1002 NTFFFP
-1008 GRLTSIGNYTF
+1008 SRLTSVGNFAFTKCYR
-1019 SDCTYLTNLTFE
+1019 LTNLTFE
-1031 DSNEAVTL
+1031 DSNEAIWL
-1039 GSGATGET
+1039 GSGAYYNNYNGKN
-1047 DRRYMLPLFGN
+1047 DDDYDDVYKPLFYN
-1058 SNLTSLYI
+1058 CPLTSLYM
-1066 GRNVDY
+1066 GRNIDY
-1072 TADKDYSY
+1072 TSDYGRA
-1080 SPFYNQQFLTDVRF
+1080 PFCKQHILTDVRF

-1104 DYLLYK
+1104 DNLLYK
-1110 VNNCESLI
+1110 VNNCASLT
-1118 LPESLTTI
+1118 LPESLTSI
-1126 GNWTFRGMS
+1126 GDETFAGMS
-1135 KLGGIV
+1135 KLRSIV
-1141 IPNAVTTIGTYAFA
+1141 IPNSVTAIGYSAFE
-1155 DDIALES
+1155 DDTALES
-1162 AKLSTSCPWLK
+1162 VRLSTSCPYLPKYMFSGCSGLK
-1173 EGLFSE
+1173 I
-1179 CGKLQAI
+1179 I
-1186 TIPMVVNKMDT
+1186 TIPAVVNKMGDK
-1197 QMFTNCTSLTTVTFD
+1197 MFTNCTSLNTVIFD
-1212 DDKDL
+1212 DASDIID
-1217 IEMAYGSSD
+1217 MGYGSSEE
-1226 ANNGL
+1226 NNGL
-1231 FRDCPVETLYLG
+1231 FRDCPIETLYLG
-1243 RWLSYNTEVPSR
+1243 RRLSYNTEVPSR

-1290 YVPDNITSINMWGF
+1290 YIPDNITSINMWGF

-1397 NCVSLPYVKIPK
+1397 SCVSLPYVKIPK

-1416 KESFKGCNGIEWIS
+1416 KESFKGCKGIEWIS

-1458 PPEGLANF
+1458 PPEGLVNF

-1512 LSSLTLNLSDAHLKA
+1512 LSSLTLNQSDAHLKA
-1527 SETLTLAVTV
+1527 SETLALAATV

-1597 VSSISLSQEN
+1597 VSSITLSQEN
-1607 LAIRKNHTAQLS
+1607 LSIRKNHTAQLS

-1702 YIFNKVTGTFVF
+1702 YIFNKVTGTFAF

-1935 EISKIALQ
+1935 ETSKIALQ

>member
-1 MNKGKC
+1 
-7 LFMRLVLII
+7 MRLVFII
-16 GLIVQCALLQASTL
+16 GLIVQSALLQASTL

-38 DTSNRT
+38 DTSNHT

-52 GTDNYASLS
+52 GTGNYASLS
-61 ANVKIPESVVY
+61 ANVKIPENVVY

-91 VMESISIPGTVTQV
+91 VMESISIPGSVVQV
-105 GDYRKESS
+105 GNLQWWKYKTDCSE
-113 TNPST
+113 
-118 LPFYGCSSLKE
+118 LPFYNCTSLKK
-129 VRFEDGK
+129 VRFEDGVQ
-136 EPIYLGSYCRYYG
+136 PIVFGSHNYGGINSGNNYLAY
-149 SGRYYSYDTDNSY
+149 NK
-162 GLFSTCPLETVYI
+162 GLFSSCPLEEVYV
-175 GRDINYVENTNYSF
+175 GRNITYLENVDYSF

-195 YGYSAFYKQEKIKKV
+195 YGYSAFYNQPKLAKV
-210 TISSSVTEIRPYLF
+210 TISPSVTDIPSYLF
-224 KDCKSLC
+224 KDCKNLVNLKISGSL
-231 DLMVTGALTEIPER
+231 VKIPEH
-245 AFDACNITSLVL
+245 AFDGCNISSLIL

-263 ISKSAFMDNAN
+263 ISDYAFTNNVGMKSANIGTAV
-274 MKRASLGNS
+274 KIIGN
-283 VKVVSD
+283 
-289 NAFSGCTAL
+289 NAFSGCTVLADITLGTSLL
-298 SDINLGAALQTI
+298 SI
-310 GNEAFQSV
+310 GNEAFMSV
-318 GSLAI
+318 GSLAT
-323 SWKPFI
+323 SWNSLIF
-329 LPESL
+329 PESL
-334 ISIGNNAFCAS
+334 TSIGIKAFYGS
-345 GITNIIIPNQVATLG
+345 GLTDITIPNKVSTLG
-360 ESCFAKCKNLQSVEV
+360 ESCFAENKNLQTVFV
-375 GAGCQELSK
+375 GSGCQ
-384 SVFGDCSAL
+384 
-393 KDVRLSFGLI
+393 I
-403 KIADKAFANCTSL
+403 
-416 ESMSIPGSVTQVG
+416 
-429 DYGKESSTAPSTLPF
+429 LPNNIF
-444 YGCSSLKEV
+444 SGCSSLKQVQLSAGLLTIGDAVFANCTAMESISIPGTVAQVGNLQWWKYEMDSSELPFYNCTSLKKV
-453 RFEDGKEPI
+453 RFEDGVQPI
-462 YLGSYC
+462 VFGSHNYGGINSGNNYLAY
-468 RYYGSGRYYSYDTDN
+468 N
-483 SYGLF
+483 KGLF
-488 STCPLETVY
+488 SSCPLEEVY
-497 IGRDINYVENTNYSF
+497 VGRNITYLENVDYSF

-549 NAAITMTELPKV
+549 NAAITLTDLPKV

-576 TLNLGQALEIVGDCA
+576 TLNLGQALETVGDCA

-607 TEIGSRAF
+607 TAIGSSAF
-615 AYCSSVTE
+615 ARCSSVTE

-638 VDCGSFTALVLPD
+638 FDCGSFTALVLPD

-751 SFYGCTN
+751 SFYGC
-758 TSTLRFKDGDGI
+758 
-770 LAIDTKKTR
+770 
-779 SRKIDDMLSNISSSY
+779 
-794 DRERYEDRKYDY
+794 
-806 FYDCPIKTLYL
+806 
-817 GRNLKYDYSGSVSIY
+817 
-832 KKVGDRT
+832 
-839 WNSETRASAPFV
+839 
-851 NSTTLARVTVGPKVT
+851 
-866 FVYNHLCDGCSNLTN
+866 
-881 VVLGN
+881 
-886 ALQDINDYAFANCVK
+886 
-901 LQNISYPAS
+901 
-910 LATID
+910 
-915 NYAFANCQVLAS
+915 
-927 TSFQEAS
+927 
-934 NHELKINNAS
+934 
-944 FKDCVALPEVNFP
+944 
-957 GQLSL
+957 
-962 LGNNTYQGCTAL
+962 
-974 KDVVFN
+974 
-980 KNDQYK
+980 
-986 PTLTIGDYTF
+986 
-996 AQCSLI
+996 
-1002 NTLSFP
+1002 
-1008 GRLTSIGNYTF
+1008 
-1019 SDCTYLTNLTFE
+1019 
-1031 DSNEAVTL
+1031 
-1039 GSGATGET
+1039 
-1047 DRRYMLPLFGN
+1047 
-1058 SNLTSLYI
+1058 
-1066 GRNVDY
+1066 
-1072 TADKDYSY
+1072 
-1080 SPFYNQQFLTDVRF
+1080 
-1094 SQAGTVTYCK
+1094 
-1104 DYLLYK
+1104 
-1110 VNNCESLI
+1110 
-1118 LPESLTTI
+1118 
-1126 GNWTFRGMS
+1126 
-1135 KLGGIV
+1135 
-1141 IPNAVTTIGTYAFA
+1141 
-1155 DDIALES
+1155 
-1162 AKLSTSCPWLK
+1162 
-1173 EGLFSE
+1173 
-1179 CGKLQAI
+1179 
-1186 TIPMVVNKMDT
+1186 
-1197 QMFTNCTSLTTVTFD
+1197 
-1212 DDKDL
+1212 
-1217 IEMAYGSSD
+1217 
-1226 ANNGL
+1226 
-1231 FRDCPVETLYLG
+1231 
-1243 RWLSYNTEVPSR
+1243 
-1255 SPFYS
+1255 
-1260 IAELK
+1260 
-1265 NLTLGKYLKV
+1265 
-1275 VDKYMFSYCTGLENV
+1275 
-1290 YVPDNITSINMWGF
+1290 
-1304 RGCSALKSVRFSEN
+1304 
-1318 LSQIGDY
+1318 
-1325 GFSECASLDN
+1325 
-1335 VTFPA
+1335 
-1340 SMTSTSDNSFSNCS
+1340 S

-1397 NCVSLPYVKIPK
+1397 SCISLPYVKIPK

-1416 KESFKGCNGIEWIS
+1416 KESFKGCKGIEWIS

-1458 PPEGLANF
+1458 PPEGLVNF

-1592 VDPTM
+1592 VNPTM

-1702 YIFNKVTGTFVF
+1702 YIFNKVTGTFAF

-1755 VSAMNDTPSSDRSLD
+1755 VSAMDDASSSDRSLD

-1784 ALDNNSNFA
+1784 ALDNNSNFV

-1854 SKKNLDAKSI
+1854 SKKNLDAQSI
-1864 GVTNAIG
+1864 DVTNAIG

-1885 NEVTSIDGIVVD
+1885 NEVTSIDGIGVD

-1930 FCLAS
+1930 FSLVS
-1935 EISKIALQ
+1935 ETSKIALQ

>member
-1 MNKGKC
+1 MYKGKC

-52 GTDNYASLS
+52 GTGNYASLS

-91 VMESISIPGTVTQV
+91 VMESISISGSVVQV
-105 GDYRKESS
+105 GNLQWLKYKMDSS
-113 TNPST
+113 E
-118 LPFYGCSSLKE
+118 LPFYNCTSLKR
-129 VRFEDGK
+129 VRFEDGVQ
-136 EPIYLGSYCRYYG
+136 PIVLGSHNYWGNNTSQNYLAY
-149 SGRYYSYDTDNSY
+149 NK
-162 GLFSTCPLETVYI
+162 GLFSSCPLEEVYV
-175 GRDINYVENTNYSF
+175 GRNITYLENVGYSF

-195 YGYSAFYKQEKIKKV
+195 YGYSAFYNQPKLAKI
-210 TISSSVTEIRPYLF
+210 TISPSVTDIPSYLF
-224 KDCKSLC
+224 KDCKNLVTLTISGSL
-231 DLMVTGALTEIPER
+231 VKIPEH
-245 AFDACNITSLVL
+245 AFDGCNISSLIL

-263 ISKSAFMDNAN
+263 ISDYAFTNNVGMKSANIGTAV
-274 MKRASLGNS
+274 KIIGN
-283 VKVVSD
+283 
-289 NAFSGCTAL
+289 NAFSGCTVLA
-298 SDINLGAALQTI
+298 DITLGTSLQSI
-310 GNEAFQSV
+310 GNEAFMSV
-318 GSLAI
+318 GSLAT
-323 SWKPFI
+323 SWNSLIF
-329 LPESL
+329 PESL
-334 ISIGNNAFCAS
+334 TSIGIKAFYGS
-345 GITNIIIPNQVATLG
+345 GLTDITIPNKVSTLG
-360 ESCFAKCKNLQSVEV
+360 ESCFAENKKLQTVFVGSECQILPKNIFS
-375 GAGCQELSK
+375 
-384 SVFGDCSAL
+384 
-393 KDVRLSFGLI
+393 
-403 KIADKAFANCTSL
+403 
-416 ESMSIPGSVTQVG
+416 
-429 DYGKESSTAPSTLPF
+429 
-444 YGCSSLKEV
+444 GCSSLKQVHLSAGLLTIDDAVFANCTAMESISIPGTVAQVGNLQWLKYKMDSSELPFYNCTSLKRV
-453 RFEDGKEPI
+453 RFEDGVQPI
-462 YLGSYC
+462 VLGSHNYWGNNTSQN
-468 RYYGSGRYYSYDTDN
+468 YLAYN
-483 SYGLF
+483 KGLF
-488 STCPLETVY
+488 SSCPLEEVY
-497 IGRDINYVENTNYSF
+497 VGRNITYLENVGYSF

-576 TLNLGQALEIVGDCA
+576 TLNLGQALETVGDCA

-676 TSVPNNAFKNCI
+676 TSVPERAFKNCI

-770 LAIDTKKTR
+770 LTIDTKKTR

-934 NHELKINNAS
+934 DHELKINNAS

-962 LGNNTYQGCTAL
+962 LGNNTYQGCTVL
-974 KDVVFN
+974 KDVVFY
-980 KNDQYK
+980 KNEQYQ
-986 PTLTIGDYTF
+986 PALTIGDYTF

-1008 GRLTSIGNYTF
+1008 GRLTSVGNYTF

-1058 SNLTSLYI
+1058 SNLTSLYM

-1072 TADKDYSY
+1072 TADKDCSY
-1080 SPFYNQQFLTDVRF
+1080 SPFYNQQFLTDVSF

-1186 TIPMVVNKMDT
+1186 TIPVVVNKMDT
-1197 QMFTNCTSLTTVTFD
+1197 QMFTNCTSLASVTFD

-1243 RWLSYNTEVPSR
+1243 RWLSYNTDQPSH

-1376 SILSG
+1376 SILSE
-1381 VNIPETVYGLG
+1381 VNLPETVYGLG

-1397 NCVSLPYVKIPK
+1397 SCVSLPYVKIPK

-1458 PPEGLANF
+1458 PPEGLVNF
-1466 PSDVETNGTLFVP
+1466 PSDVETNGTLFIP

-1486 DVLGDYQYSPTWE
+1486 DILGDYQYSPTWE

-1512 LSSLTLNLSDAHLKA
+1512 LSSLTLNQSDAHLK
-1527 SETLTLAVTV
+1527 SGETLSLAATV

-1583 GAKATCTIT
+1583 GTKATCTIT

-1597 VSSISLSQEN
+1597 VSSITLSQEN

-1702 YIFNKVTGTFVF
+1702 YIFNKVTGTFAF

-1755 VSAMNDTPSSDRSLD
+1755 VSAMDDASSSDRSLD

-1775 QQDKSNIDI
+1775 QHDKSNIDI

-1854 SKKNLDAKSI
+1854 SKKNLDAKNI

-1885 NEVTSIDGIVVD
+1885 NEVTSIDGIGVD

-1935 EISKIALQ
+1935 ETSKIALQ

>member
-7 LFMRLVLII
+7 LFMRLVFII

-38 DTSNRT
+38 DESNHT
-44 ATVTYEVD
+44 ATVTYETT
-52 GTDNYASLS
+52 GNDNYASLS
-61 ANVKIPESVVY
+61 TDVRIPESVTY
-72 NGVTFTVT
+72 DGITYTVT

-91 VMESISIPGTVTQV
+91 VMKSISIPATVLQIGDLSSYSDDRSKPTSLPFYNCTSLKDVRFEDGQQPLSLCAFTYITYRYNSNYYKVYYPYDGGDHYGLFVSCPIESVYIGRNIENLAYKDYPFEKKPQYYGYSAFYKQTKLKSVTISSSVTELPSYLFSGCSSLETLSIEGDLIAIPSHAFEGCNLSSVILPNSISEISDYAFQNNSSLKAVDLGKAVKSIGYCAFDGCNLSSVLCPNSLQNIGDYAFNGNSNLKTVTLNSGLLTIGDAAFANSSLEMISIPGTVTQV
-105 GDYRKESS
+105 GNYRKESS
-113 TNPST
+113 TDPST

-136 EPIYLGSYCRYYG
+136 EPISLGSYCRYY
-149 SGRYYSYDTDNSY
+149 YYSGKYDQYYKYDTDNSY
-162 GLFSTCPLETVYI
+162 GLFSSCPLEEVYV
-175 GRDINYVENTNYSF
+175 GRNITYLENT
-189 EANPQY
+189 
-195 YGYSAFYKQEKIKKV
+195 
-210 TISSSVTEIRPYLF
+210 
-224 KDCKSLC
+224 D
-231 DLMVTGALTEIPER
+231 
-245 AFDACNITSLVL
+245 
-257 PNSVET
+257 
-263 ISKSAFMDNAN
+263 
-274 MKRASLGNS
+274 
-283 VKVVSD
+283 
-289 NAFSGCTAL
+289 
-298 SDINLGAALQTI
+298 
-310 GNEAFQSV
+310 
-318 GSLAI
+318 
-323 SWKPFI
+323 
-329 LPESL
+329 
-334 ISIGNNAFCAS
+334 
-345 GITNIIIPNQVATLG
+345 
-360 ESCFAKCKNLQSVEV
+360 
-375 GAGCQELSK
+375 
-384 SVFGDCSAL
+384 
-393 KDVRLSFGLI
+393 
-403 KIADKAFANCTSL
+403 
-416 ESMSIPGSVTQVG
+416 
-429 DYGKESSTAPSTLPF
+429 
-444 YGCSSLKEV
+444 
-453 RFEDGKEPI
+453 
-462 YLGSYC
+462 
-468 RYYGSGRYYSYDTDN
+468 
-483 SYGLF
+483 
-488 STCPLETVY
+488 
-497 IGRDINYVENTNYSF
+497 YSF

-576 TLNLGQALEIVGDCA
+576 TLNLGQALETVGDCA

-607 TEIGSRAF
+607 TAIGSSAF
-615 AYCSSVTE
+615 ARCSSVTE

-638 VDCGSFTALVLPD
+638 FDCGSFTALVLPD
-651 KFTTM
+651 KFSTM

-770 LAIDTKKTR
+770 LTIDTKKTQ
-779 SRKIDDMLSNISSSY
+779 SRKIDDMLSNISSSTE
-794 DRERYEDRKYDY
+794 REKYRDRKFDY

-886 ALQDINDYAFANCVK
+886 ALQDINGSAFANCVK
-901 LQNISYPAS
+901 LPNISYPAS

-934 NHELKINNAS
+934 DHELKINDAS
-944 FKDCVALPEVNFP
+944 FRDCIALSEVCFP

-980 KNDQYK
+980 KNEQYQ
-986 PTLTIGDYTF
+986 PTLTIGNYTF

-1002 NTLSFP
+1002 NALSFP
-1008 GRLTSIGNYTF
+1008 GRLKSIGDYTF

-1058 SNLTSLYI
+1058 SNLTSLYM
-1066 GRNVDY
+1066 GRNIDY
-1072 TADKDYSY
+1072 SELADCSY

-1186 TIPMVVNKMDT
+1186 TIPMGVNKMDT
-1197 QMFTNCTSLTTVTFD
+1197 QMFTNCTSLASVTFD

-1458 PPEGLANF
+1458 PPEGLVNF

-1512 LSSLTLNLSDAHLKA
+1512 LSSLTLNQSDAHLKA
-1527 SETLTLAVTV
+1527 SETLTLVATV

-1583 GAKATCTIT
+1583 GAKATCIIT

-1597 VSSISLSQEN
+1597 VSSITLSQVN
-1607 LAIRKNHTAQLS
+1607 LKIRKNHTAQLS

-1702 YIFNKVTGTFVF
+1702 YIFNKVTGTFAF

-1746 QGAMAKGYG
+1746 QVAMAKGYG
-1755 VSAMNDTPSSDRSLD
+1755 VSAMDDASFSDRSLD

-1784 ALDNNSNFA
+1784 ALDNNSNFV

-1864 GVTNAIG
+1864 GVINAIG

-1885 NEVTSIDGIVVD
+1885 NEVTSIDGIGVD

-1930 FCLAS
+1930 FSLAS
-1935 EISKIALQ
+1935 ETSKIALQ

>member
-1 MNKGKC
+1 MEKDFFKRVCC
-7 LFMRLVLII
+7 L
-16 GLIVQCALLQASTL
+16 ALLWLSTLCLNVVHASTL

-44 ATVTYEVD
+44 ATVTYETT
-52 GTDNYASLS
+52 GSNNYASLP
-61 ANVKIPESVVY
+61 ADVVIPE
-72 NGVTFTVT
+72 NVT
-80 KIADKAFANCT
+80 
-91 VMESISIPGTVTQV
+91 
-105 GDYRKESS
+105 Y
-113 TNPST
+113 
-118 LPFYGCSSLKE
+118 
-129 VRFEDGK
+129 
-136 EPIYLGSYCRYYG
+136 
-149 SGRYYSYDTDNSY
+149 
-162 GLFSTCPLETVYI
+162 
-175 GRDINYVENTNYSF
+175 
-189 EANPQY
+189 
-195 YGYSAFYKQEKIKKV
+195 
-210 TISSSVTEIRPYLF
+210 
-224 KDCKSLC
+224 
-231 DLMVTGALTEIPER
+231 
-245 AFDACNITSLVL
+245 
-257 PNSVET
+257 
-263 ISKSAFMDNAN
+263 
-274 MKRASLGNS
+274 
-283 VKVVSD
+283 
-289 NAFSGCTAL
+289 
-298 SDINLGAALQTI
+298 
-310 GNEAFQSV
+310 
-318 GSLAI
+318 
-323 SWKPFI
+323 W
-329 LPESL
+329 
-334 ISIGNNAFCAS
+334 
-345 GITNIIIPNQVATLG
+345 GIT
-360 ESCFAKCKNLQSVEV
+360 
-375 GAGCQELSK
+375 
-384 SVFGDCSAL
+384 
-393 KDVRLSFGLI
+393 
-403 KIADKAFANCTSL
+403 
-416 ESMSIPGSVTQVG
+416 
-429 DYGKESSTAPSTLPF
+429 Y
-444 YGCSSLKEV
+444 
-453 RFEDGKEPI
+453 
-462 YLGSYC
+462 
-468 RYYGSGRYYSYDTDN
+468 
-483 SYGLF
+483 
-488 STCPLETVY
+488 
-497 IGRDINYVENTNYSF
+497 
-512 EANPQYYG
+512 
-520 YSAFYNQ
+520 
-527 PKLAKITI
+527 
-535 SPSVTKIAPYLFYK
+535 SVTKIGA
-549 NAAITMTELPKV
+549 
-561 KEIGRSAFE
+561 
-570 ECSKLT
+570 
-576 TLNLGQALEIVGDCA
+576 QA
-591 FQNCT
+591 FQNCSSIT
-596 NVTKLTFPDAT
+596 EVTVGKELKN
-607 TEIGSRAF
+607 IGARAF
-615 AYCSSVTE
+615 LNC
-623 ITVGQGLKSVGDYSF
+623 K
-638 VDCGSFTALVLPD
+638 SFTAMLLPD
-651 KFTTM
+651 EFTTM
-656 GGSAFEGCRK
+656 GESAFEGCIK
-666 LTNAKLGQSL
+666 LTVVKLGKSL
-676 TSVPNNAFKNCI
+676 TAVPAHAFKNCV
-688 ALSEMNLPAT
+688 ALSEMDIPAS

-717 MREGLETIGNEVFWN
+717 MREGLKTIGNEVFWN

-740 IPGTVQTIGTN
+740 IPGSVQTIGTN

-770 LAIDTKKTR
+770 LTIDTKDTH
-779 SRKIDDMLSNISSSY
+779 SRKIDDMTVNISSSEK
-794 DRERYEDRKYDY
+794 REKYRDRKYDY

-817 GRNLKYDYSGSVSIY
+817 GRNLKYDYSNSISIY
-832 KKVGDRT
+832 IYKT
-839 WNSETRASAPFV
+839 WDTETRASAPFA
-851 NSTTLARVTVGPKVT
+851 NSTTLTNVTVGPKVT
-866 FVYNHLCDGCSNLTN
+866 FVYDHLCDGCSDLSN
-881 VVLGN
+881 VVLGS
-886 ALQDINDYAFANCVK
+886 ALQSINDYAFANCIK
-901 LQNISYPAS
+901 LLSITYPAS
-910 LATID
+910 LDSIG
-915 NYAFANCQVLAS
+915 NYAFSGCKILSS
-927 TSFQEAS
+927 TSFQES
-934 NHELKINNAS
+934 SDHELKIKDAS
-944 FKDCVALPEVNFP
+944 FKDCVALSEVRFP

-962 LGNNTYQGCTAL
+962 LGDNTYQGCTAL
-974 KDVVFN
+974 KDVVFS
-980 KNDQYK
+980 KNEQYQ
-986 PTLTIGDYTF
+986 PALTIGSYTF

-1002 NTLSFP
+1002 NTFFFP
-1008 GRLTSIGNYTF
+1008 SRLTSVGNFAFTKCYR
-1019 SDCTYLTNLTFE
+1019 LTNLTFE
-1031 DSNEAVTL
+1031 DSNEAIWL
-1039 GSGATGET
+1039 GSGAFYNNYNGKN
-1047 DRRYMLPLFGN
+1047 DDDYDNLYVSLFYN
-1058 SNLTSLYI
+1058 CPLTSLYM
-1066 GRNVDY
+1066 GRNIDY
-1072 TADKDYSY
+1072 ESNYGR
-1080 SPFYNQQFLTDVRF
+1080 SPFCNQHILTDVRF

-1104 DYLLYK
+1104 DDLLYK
-1110 VNNCESLI
+1110 VNNCASLT
-1118 LPESLTTI
+1118 LPESLTSI
-1126 GNWTFRGMS
+1126 GDNTFAGMS
-1135 KLGGIV
+1135 KLRSIV
-1141 IPNAVTTIGTYAFA
+1141 IPNSVTAIEYSAFE
-1155 DDIALES
+1155 DDTALES
-1162 AKLSTSCPWLK
+1162 VRLSTSCPYLPKYMFSGCSGLK
-1173 EGLFSE
+1173 T
-1179 CGKLQAI
+1179 I
-1186 TIPMVVNKMDT
+1186 TIPAVVNKMNDK
-1197 QMFTNCTSLTTVTFD
+1197 MFTNCTSLTTVIFD
-1212 DDKDL
+1212 DAP
-1217 IEMAYGSSD
+1217 EMIDMGYGSSEE
-1226 ANNGL
+1226 NNGL
-1231 FRDCPVETLYLG
+1231 FRDCPIETLYLG
-1243 RWLSYNTEVPSR
+1243 RRLSYNTDQPSR

-1290 YVPDNITSINMWGF
+1290 YIPDNITSINMWGF

-1318 LSQIGDY
+1318 LSQIRDY

-1397 NCVSLPYVKIPK
+1397 NCVSIPYVKIPK
-1409 GDLTTVS
+1409 GALTTVS

-1458 PPEGLANF
+1458 PPEGLVNF

-1512 LSSLTLNLSDAHLKA
+1512 LSSLTLNQSDAHLKA
-1527 SETLTLAVTV
+1527 SETLALAATV

-1597 VSSISLSQEN
+1597 VSSITLSQEN

-1755 VSAMNDTPSSDRSLD
+1755 VSAMDDASSSDRSLD

-1854 SKKNLDAKSI
+1854 SKKNLDAKNI

-1885 NEVTSIDGIVVD
+1885 NEVTSIDGIGVD

-1904 ADGLMFTGLKGT
+1904 VDGLMFTGLKGT

-1935 EISKIALQ
+1935 ETSKIALQ

>member
-1 MNKGKC
+1 MEKDFFKRVCC
-7 LFMRLVLII
+7 L
-16 GLIVQCALLQASTL
+16 ALLWLSTLCLNVVHASTL

-44 ATVTYEVD
+44 ATVTYETT
-52 GTDNYASLS
+52 GSNNYASLP
-61 ANVKIPESVVY
+61 ADVVIPE
-72 NGVTFTVT
+72 NVT
-80 KIADKAFANCT
+80 
-91 VMESISIPGTVTQV
+91 
-105 GDYRKESS
+105 Y
-113 TNPST
+113 
-118 LPFYGCSSLKE
+118 
-129 VRFEDGK
+129 
-136 EPIYLGSYCRYYG
+136 
-149 SGRYYSYDTDNSY
+149 
-162 GLFSTCPLETVYI
+162 
-175 GRDINYVENTNYSF
+175 
-189 EANPQY
+189 
-195 YGYSAFYKQEKIKKV
+195 
-210 TISSSVTEIRPYLF
+210 
-224 KDCKSLC
+224 
-231 DLMVTGALTEIPER
+231 
-245 AFDACNITSLVL
+245 
-257 PNSVET
+257 
-263 ISKSAFMDNAN
+263 
-274 MKRASLGNS
+274 
-283 VKVVSD
+283 
-289 NAFSGCTAL
+289 
-298 SDINLGAALQTI
+298 
-310 GNEAFQSV
+310 
-318 GSLAI
+318 
-323 SWKPFI
+323 W
-329 LPESL
+329 
-334 ISIGNNAFCAS
+334 
-345 GITNIIIPNQVATLG
+345 GIT
-360 ESCFAKCKNLQSVEV
+360 
-375 GAGCQELSK
+375 
-384 SVFGDCSAL
+384 
-393 KDVRLSFGLI
+393 
-403 KIADKAFANCTSL
+403 
-416 ESMSIPGSVTQVG
+416 
-429 DYGKESSTAPSTLPF
+429 Y
-444 YGCSSLKEV
+444 
-453 RFEDGKEPI
+453 
-462 YLGSYC
+462 
-468 RYYGSGRYYSYDTDN
+468 
-483 SYGLF
+483 
-488 STCPLETVY
+488 
-497 IGRDINYVENTNYSF
+497 
-512 EANPQYYG
+512 
-520 YSAFYNQ
+520 
-527 PKLAKITI
+527 
-535 SPSVTKIAPYLFYK
+535 SVTKIGA
-549 NAAITMTELPKV
+549 
-561 KEIGRSAFE
+561 
-570 ECSKLT
+570 
-576 TLNLGQALEIVGDCA
+576 QA
-591 FQNCT
+591 FQNCSSIT
-596 NVTKLTFPDAT
+596 EVTVGKELKN
-607 TEIGSRAF
+607 IGARAF
-615 AYCSSVTE
+615 LNC
-623 ITVGQGLKSVGDYSF
+623 K
-638 VDCGSFTALVLPD
+638 SFTAMLLPD
-651 KFTTM
+651 EFTTM
-656 GGSAFEGCRK
+656 GESAFEGCIK
-666 LTNAKLGQSL
+666 LTVVKLGKSL
-676 TSVPNNAFKNCI
+676 TAVPAHAFKNCV
-688 ALSEMNLPAT
+688 ALSEMDIPAS

-770 LAIDTKKTR
+770 LTIDTKDTH
-779 SRKIDDMLSNISSSY
+779 SRKIDDMTVNISSSEK
-794 DRERYEDRKYDY
+794 REKYRDRKYDY

-817 GRNLKYDYSGSVSIY
+817 GRNLKYDYSNSISIY
-832 KKVGDRT
+832 KGAIYRPWDT
-839 WNSETRASAPFV
+839 ETRASAPFA
-851 NSTTLARVTVGPKVT
+851 NSTTLTNVTVGPKVT
-866 FVYNHLCDGCSNLTN
+866 FVYDHLCDGCSDLSN
-881 VVLGN
+881 VVLGS
-886 ALQDINDYAFANCVK
+886 ALQSINDYAFANCIK
-901 LQNISYPAS
+901 LLSITYPAS
-910 LATID
+910 LDSIG
-915 NYAFANCQVLAS
+915 NYAFSGCKILSS
-927 TSFQEAS
+927 TSFQES
-934 NHELKINNAS
+934 SDHELKIKDAS
-944 FKDCVALPEVNFP
+944 FKDCVALSEVRFP

-962 LGNNTYQGCTAL
+962 LGDNTYQGCTAL
-974 KDVVFN
+974 KDVVFS
-980 KNDQYK
+980 KNEQYQ
-986 PTLTIGDYTF
+986 PALTIGSYTF

-1002 NTLSFP
+1002 NTFFFP
-1008 GRLTSIGNYTF
+1008 SRLTSVGNFAFTKCYR
-1019 SDCTYLTNLTFE
+1019 LTNLTFE
-1031 DSNEAVTL
+1031 DSNEAIWL
-1039 GSGATGET
+1039 GSGAYYNNYNCKN
-1047 DRRYMLPLFGN
+1047 DDDYDDVYKPLFYN
-1058 SNLTSLYI
+1058 CPLTSLYM
-1066 GRNVDY
+1066 GRNIDY
-1072 TADKDYSY
+1072 TSDYGQ
-1080 SPFYNQQFLTDVRF
+1080 SPFCNQHVLTDVRF

-1104 DYLLYK
+1104 DKLLYK
-1110 VNNCESLI
+1110 VNNCASLT
-1118 LPESLTTI
+1118 LPESLASI
-1126 GNWTFRGMS
+1126 GNGTFEGMS
-1135 KLGGIV
+1135 KLRSIV
-1141 IPNAVTTIGTYAFA
+1141 IPNSVTAIGYSAFE
-1155 DDIALES
+1155 DDTALES
-1162 AKLSTSCPWLK
+1162 VRLSTSCPYLPKYMFSGCSGLK
-1173 EGLFSE
+1173 I
-1179 CGKLQAI
+1179 I
-1186 TIPMVVNKMDT
+1186 TIPAVVNKMGDK
-1197 QMFTNCTSLTTVTFD
+1197 MFTNCTSLNTVIFD
-1212 DDKDL
+1212 DASDIID
-1217 IEMAYGSSD
+1217 MGYGSSEE
-1226 ANNGL
+1226 NNGL
-1231 FRDCPVETLYLG
+1231 FRDCPIETLYLG
-1243 RWLSYNTEVPSR
+1243 RRLSYNTDQPSR

-1746 QGAMAKGYG
+1746 QVAMAKGYG

-1854 SKKNLDAKSI
+1854 SKKNLDAKNI

-1871 SDVEAKGYRLTSRN
+1871 SDIEAKGYRLTSRN
-1885 NEVTSIDGIVVD
+1885 NEVTSIDGIGVD

-1904 ADGLMFTGLKGT
+1904 VDGLMFTGLKGT

-1935 EISKIALQ
+1935 ETSKIALQ

>member
-1 MNKGKC
+1 MNKSKC
-7 LFMRLVLII
+7 LFMRLALII
-16 GLIVQCALLQASTL
+16 GLIVQSALLQASTL

-52 GTDNYASLS
+52 GTGNYASLS
-61 ANVKIPESVVY
+61 ANVKIPESIVY

-91 VMESISIPGTVTQV
+91 VMESISISCTVAQV
-105 GDYRKESS
+105 GNLQWCKYEKDSS
-113 TNPST
+113 E
-118 LPFYGCSSLKE
+118 LPFYNCTSLKR
-129 VRFEDGK
+129 VRFEDGVQ
-136 EPIYLGSYCRYYG
+136 PIVLGSHNYG
-149 SGRYYSYDTDNSY
+149 GNSTSYNK
-162 GLFSTCPLETVYI
+162 GLFSSCPLEEVYV
-175 GRDINYVENTNYSF
+175 GRNITYLEDVDYSF
-189 EANPQY
+189 
-195 YGYSAFYKQEKIKKV
+195 K
-210 TISSSVTEIRPYLF
+210 
-224 KDCKSLC
+224 
-231 DLMVTGALTEIPER
+231 
-245 AFDACNITSLVL
+245 
-257 PNSVET
+257 
-263 ISKSAFMDNAN
+263 
-274 MKRASLGNS
+274 
-283 VKVVSD
+283 
-289 NAFSGCTAL
+289 
-298 SDINLGAALQTI
+298 
-310 GNEAFQSV
+310 
-318 GSLAI
+318 
-323 SWKPFI
+323 
-329 LPESL
+329 
-334 ISIGNNAFCAS
+334 
-345 GITNIIIPNQVATLG
+345 
-360 ESCFAKCKNLQSVEV
+360 
-375 GAGCQELSK
+375 
-384 SVFGDCSAL
+384 
-393 KDVRLSFGLI
+393 
-403 KIADKAFANCTSL
+403 
-416 ESMSIPGSVTQVG
+416 
-429 DYGKESSTAPSTLPF
+429 
-444 YGCSSLKEV
+444 
-453 RFEDGKEPI
+453 
-462 YLGSYC
+462 
-468 RYYGSGRYYSYDTDN
+468 
-483 SYGLF
+483 
-488 STCPLETVY
+488 
-497 IGRDINYVENTNYSF
+497 
-512 EANPQYYG
+512 ANPQYYG

-549 NAAITMTELPKV
+549 NAAITITELPKV

-607 TEIGSRAF
+607 TAIGSSAF
-615 AYCSSVTE
+615 ARCSSVTE

-638 VDCGSFTALVLPD
+638 FDCGSFTALVLPD

-770 LAIDTKKTR
+770 LTIDTKKTR

-794 DRERYEDRKYDY
+794 NRERYEDRKYDY

-817 GRNLKYDYSGSVSIY
+817 GRNLKYDYSSSVSIY
-832 KKVGDRT
+832 KKVGDKT
-839 WNSETRASAPFV
+839 WNSESRASAPFV
-851 NSTTLARVTVGPKVT
+851 NSTTLARVTIGSMVT
-866 FVYNHLCDGCSNLTN
+866 FVYDHLCDNCDKLTS
-881 VVLGN
+881 VSFPVGI
-886 ALQDINDYAFANCVK
+886 QTIGGYAFNGCDK
-901 LQNISYPAS
+901 
-910 LATID
+910 
-915 NYAFANCQVLAS
+915 LAS
-927 TSFQEAS
+927 ITFEESSKHSLSIETA
-934 NHELKINNAS
+934 A
-944 FKDCVALPEVNFP
+944 FKDCVALEDITYP
-957 GQLSL
+957 GQLSV
-962 LGNNTYQGCTAL
+962 LGNSAYQGCENL
-974 KDVVFN
+974 KSVIFN
-980 KNDQYK
+980 KNEQYQ
-986 PTLTIGDYTF
+986 PALTIGDYTF

-1008 GRLTSIGNYTF
+1008 GRLTSVGNYTF

-1047 DRRYMLPLFGN
+1047 DRRNMLPLFGN
-1058 SNLTSLYI
+1058 SNLTSLYM

-1072 TADKDYSY
+1072 TADKDCSY

-1155 DDIALES
+1155 DDIALKS
-1162 AKLSTSCPWLK
+1162 ASLSTSCPWLK

-1197 QMFTNCTSLTTVTFD
+1197 QMFTNCTSLTSVTFD

-1226 ANNGL
+1226 VNNGL

-1325 GFSECASLDN
+1325 GFSECTSLDN

-1397 NCVSLPYVKIPK
+1397 SCVSLPYVKIPK

-1458 PPEGLANF
+1458 PPEGLVNF

-1512 LSSLTLNLSDAHLKA
+1512 LSSLILNQSDAHLKA
-1527 SETLTLAVTV
+1527 SETLALAVTV

-1546 VDWKSDDETVASVSA
+1546 VNWKSDDETVASVSA

-1592 VDPTM
+1592 VDPIM
-1597 VSSISLSQEN
+1597 VSSITLSQEN
-1607 LAIRKNHTAQLS
+1607 LEIRKNHTAQLS

-1702 YIFNKVTGTFVF
+1702 YIFNKVTETFAF

-1746 QGAMAKGYG
+1746 QIAMAKGYG
-1755 VSAMNDTPSSDRSLD
+1755 VSAMDDASSDRSLD

-1801 PVNVNDVEVKLSGV
+1801 PVNVNEVEVKLGEV

-1885 NEVTSIDGIVVD
+1885 NEVTSIDGIGVD

-1904 ADGLMFTGLKGT
+1904 ADGLLFTGLKGT

-1930 FCLAS
+1930 FSLAS
-1935 EISKIALQ
+1935 ETSKIALQ
-1943 AGVYLVKMNGQVV
+1943 AGVYIVKMNGQVV

>member
-1 MNKGKC
+1 MNKSKC
-7 LFMRLVLII
+7 LFMRLALII
-16 GLIVQCALLQASTL
+16 GLIVQSALLQASTL

-52 GTDNYASLS
+52 GAGNYASLS
-61 ANVKIPESVVY
+61 ANVKIPENVVY

-91 VMESISIPGTVTQV
+91 VMESISISGTVAQV
-105 GDYRKESS
+105 GNLQWWKYKMDSS
-113 TNPST
+113 E
-118 LPFYGCSSLKE
+118 LPFYNCTSLKR
-129 VRFEDGK
+129 VRFEDGVQ
-136 EPIYLGSYCRYYG
+136 PIVLGSHNYG
-149 SGRYYSYDTDNSY
+149 GTSPSQDYLAYNK
-162 GLFSTCPLETVYI
+162 GLFSSCPLEEVYV
-175 GRDINYVENTNYSF
+175 GR
-189 EANPQY
+189 
-195 YGYSAFYKQEKIKKV
+195 
-210 TISSSVTEIRPYLF
+210 
-224 KDCKSLC
+224 
-231 DLMVTGALTEIPER
+231 
-245 AFDACNITSLVL
+245 NITY
-257 PNSVET
+257 
-263 ISKSAFMDNAN
+263 
-274 MKRASLGNS
+274 
-283 VKVVSD
+283 
-289 NAFSGCTAL
+289 
-298 SDINLGAALQTI
+298 
-310 GNEAFQSV
+310 
-318 GSLAI
+318 
-323 SWKPFI
+323 
-329 LPESL
+329 
-334 ISIGNNAFCAS
+334 
-345 GITNIIIPNQVATLG
+345 
-360 ESCFAKCKNLQSVEV
+360 
-375 GAGCQELSK
+375 
-384 SVFGDCSAL
+384 
-393 KDVRLSFGLI
+393 
-403 KIADKAFANCTSL
+403 L
-416 ESMSIPGSVTQVG
+416 ENV
-429 DYGKESSTAPSTLPF
+429 D
-444 YGCSSLKEV
+444 
-453 RFEDGKEPI
+453 
-462 YLGSYC
+462 
-468 RYYGSGRYYSYDTDN
+468 
-483 SYGLF
+483 
-488 STCPLETVY
+488 
-497 IGRDINYVENTNYSF
+497 YSF

-549 NAAITMTELPKV
+549 NVAITMTELPKV

-607 TEIGSRAF
+607 TAIGSSAF
-615 AYCSSVTE
+615 ARCSSVTE
-623 ITVGQGLKSVGDYSF
+623 ITVGQGLKSVGDNSF
-638 VDCGSFTALVLPD
+638 FDCGSFTALVLPD

-676 TSVPNNAFKNCI
+676 TSVPERAFKNCI

-770 LAIDTKKTR
+770 LTIDTKKTR

-832 KKVGDRT
+832 KKVEDKK

-886 ALQDINDYAFANCVK
+886 ALKKINGYAFANCVK
-901 LQNISYPAS
+901 LPNISYPAS
-910 LATID
+910 LATIG
-915 NYAFANCQVLAS
+915 NYAFANCKVLTS

-934 NHELKINNAS
+934 DHELKIYNAS
-944 FKDCVALPEVNFP
+944 FMDCVSLPEVYFP

-962 LGNNTYQGCTAL
+962 LNDSTYQGCTAL
-974 KDVVFN
+974 KDVIFN
-980 KNDQYK
+980 KNEQYK
-986 PTLTIGDYTF
+986 PTLTIGNYTF

-1002 NTLSFP
+1002 NALSFP
-1008 GRLTSIGNYTF
+1008 GRLKSIGDYTF

-1058 SNLTSLYI
+1058 SNLTSLYM

-1197 QMFTNCTSLTTVTFD
+1197 QMFTNCTSLASVTFD

-1255 SPFYS
+1255 APFYS

-1376 SILSG
+1376 SILCG

-1458 PPEGLANF
+1458 PPEGLVNF

-1512 LSSLTLNLSDAHLKA
+1512 LSSLTLNQSDAHLKA
-1527 SETLTLAVTV
+1527 CETLSLSVTV

-1597 VSSISLSQEN
+1597 VSSITLSQEN
-1607 LAIRKNHTAQLS
+1607 LKIRKNHTAQLS

-1702 YIFNKVTGTFVF
+1702 YIFNKVTGTFAF

-1746 QGAMAKGYG
+1746 QVAMAKGYG
-1755 VSAMNDTPSSDRSLD
+1755 VSAMDDASSSDRSLD

-1784 ALDNNSNFA
+1784 ALDNNSNFV

-1854 SKKNLDAKSI
+1854 SKKNLNAKNI

-1871 SDVEAKGYRLTSRN
+1871 SDIEAKGYRLTSRN
-1885 NEVTSIDGIVVD
+1885 NEVTSIDGIGVD

-1904 ADGLMFTGLKGT
+1904 VDGLMFTGLKGT

-1935 EISKIALQ
+1935 ETSKIALQ

>member
-1 MNKGKC
+1 MNKSKC
-7 LFMRLVLII
+7 LFMRLALII
-16 GLIVQCALLQASTL
+16 GLIVQSALLQASTL

-52 GTDNYASLS
+52 GTGNYASLS
-61 ANVKIPESVVY
+61 ANVKIPESIVY

-91 VMESISIPGTVTQV
+91 AMESISIPGSVVQV
-105 GDYRKESS
+105 GNLQWLKYKMDSS
-113 TNPST
+113 E
-118 LPFYGCSSLKE
+118 LPFYNCTSLKR
-129 VRFEDGK
+129 VRLEDGVQ
-136 EPIYLGSYCRYYG
+136 PIVLGSHNYWGNNTSQNYLAY
-149 SGRYYSYDTDNSY
+149 NK
-162 GLFSTCPLETVYI
+162 GLFSSCPLEEVYV
-175 GRDINYVENTNYSF
+175 GRNITYLENVDYSF

-195 YGYSAFYKQEKIKKV
+195 YGYSAFYNQPKLAKI
-210 TISSSVTEIRPYLF
+210 TISPSVTDIPSYLF
-224 KDCKSLC
+224 KDCKNLVTLTISGSL
-231 DLMVTGALTEIPER
+231 VKIPEH
-245 AFDACNITSLVL
+245 AFDGCNISSLIL

-263 ISKSAFMDNAN
+263 ISDYAFTNNVGMKSANIGTAV
-274 MKRASLGNS
+274 KIIGN
-283 VKVVSD
+283 
-289 NAFSGCTAL
+289 NAFSGCTVLA
-298 SDINLGAALQTI
+298 DITLGTSLQSI
-310 GNEAFQSV
+310 GNEAFMSV
-318 GSLAI
+318 GSLAT
-323 SWKPFI
+323 SWNSLIF
-329 LPESL
+329 PESL
-334 ISIGNNAFCAS
+334 TSIGIKAFYGS
-345 GITNIIIPNQVATLG
+345 GLTDITIPNKVSTLG
-360 ESCFAKCKNLQSVEV
+360 ESCFAENKKLQTVFVGSECQILPKNIFS
-375 GAGCQELSK
+375 
-384 SVFGDCSAL
+384 
-393 KDVRLSFGLI
+393 
-403 KIADKAFANCTSL
+403 
-416 ESMSIPGSVTQVG
+416 
-429 DYGKESSTAPSTLPF
+429 
-444 YGCSSLKEV
+444 GCSSLKQVHLSAGLLTIDDAVFANCTAMESISIPGTVAQVGNLQWLKYKMDSSELPFYNCTSLKRV
-453 RFEDGKEPI
+453 RFEDGVQPI
-462 YLGSYC
+462 VLGSHNYWGNNTSQN
-468 RYYGSGRYYSYDTDN
+468 YLAYN
-483 SYGLF
+483 KGLF
-488 STCPLETVY
+488 SSCPLEEVY
-497 IGRDINYVENTNYSF
+497 VGRNITYLENVGYSF

-576 TLNLGQALEIVGDCA
+576 TLNLGQALETVGDCA

-607 TEIGSRAF
+607 TAIGSSAF
-615 AYCSSVTE
+615 ARCSSVTE
-623 ITVGQGLKSVGDYSF
+623 ITVGQGLKSVGDNSF
-638 VDCGSFTALVLPD
+638 FDCGSFTALVLPD

-676 TSVPNNAFKNCI
+676 TSVPERAFKNCI

-770 LAIDTKKTR
+770 LTIDTKKTR

-832 KKVGDRT
+832 KKVGDKK

-886 ALQDINDYAFANCVK
+886 ALQDINGYAFANCVK
-901 LQNISYPAS
+901 LLNISYPAS
-910 LATID
+910 LATIG
-915 NYAFANCQVLAS
+915 NYAFANCKVLTS

-934 NHELKINNAS
+934 NHELKIYNAS
-944 FKDCVALPEVNFP
+944 FKDCVSLSEVYFP

-962 LGNNTYQGCTAL
+962 LNDSTYQGCTAL

-980 KNDQYK
+980 KNEQYQ
-986 PTLTIGDYTF
+986 PTLTIGNYTF

-1002 NTLSFP
+1002 NALSFP
-1008 GRLTSIGNYTF
+1008 GRLKSIGDYTF

-1058 SNLTSLYI
+1058 SNLTSLYM
-1066 GRNVDY
+1066 GRNIDY
-1072 TADKDYSY
+1072 SELADCSY

-1197 QMFTNCTSLTTVTFD
+1197 QMFTNCTSLASVTFD

-1226 ANNGL
+1226 ANDGL

-1265 NLTLGKYLKV
+1265 NLTLGKHLKV

-1409 GDLTTVS
+1409 GALTTVS
-1416 KESFKGCNGIEWIS
+1416 KESFKGCIGIEWIS

-1458 PPEGLANF
+1458 PPEGLVNF

-1512 LSSLTLNLSDAHLKA
+1512 LSSLTLNQSDAHLKA
-1527 SETLTLAVTV
+1527 CETLALAVTV

-1546 VDWKSDDETVASVSA
+1546 VDWKSDDEAVASVSA

-1583 GAKATCTIT
+1583 GAKATCIIT

-1597 VSSISLSQEN
+1597 VSSITLSQEN
-1607 LAIRKNHTAQLS
+1607 LKIRKNHTAQLS

-1702 YIFNKVTGTFVF
+1702 YIFNKVTGTFAF

-1746 QGAMAKGYG
+1746 QVAMAKGYG
-1755 VSAMNDTPSSDRSLD
+1755 VSAMDDASSGRSLD

-1784 ALDNNSNFA
+1784 ALDNNSNFV

-1854 SKKNLDAKSI
+1854 SKKNLNAKSI

-1885 NEVTSIDGIVVD
+1885 NEVTSIDGIGVD

-1930 FCLAS
+1930 FSLAS
-1935 EISKIALQ
+1935 ETSKIALQ

>member
-52 GTDNYASLS
+52 GTGNYASLS
-61 ANVKIPESVVY
+61 ANVKIPENVVY

-80 KIADKAFANCT
+80 KIGDKAFANCT
-91 VMESISIPGTVTQV
+91 VMESISIPATVVQV

-113 TNPST
+113 TDPST

-136 EPIYLGSYCRYYG
+136 EPIYLGSYCRYYYSDY
-149 SGRYYSYDTDNSY
+149 SGRYYYDTDNSY

-298 SDINLGAALQTI
+298 SDINLGTALQTI

-334 ISIGNNAFCAS
+334 ISIGNNAFCGS

-375 GAGCQELSK
+375 GASCQELSK

-393 KDVRLSFGLI
+393 KDVRLSSGLI

-429 DYGKESSTAPSTLPF
+429 DYGKESSTDPSTLPF

-468 RYYGSGRYYSYDTDN
+468 RYYYSDYSGRYYYDTDN

-497 IGRDINYVENTNYSF
+497 IGRDINYVENTNHSF

-520 YSAFYNQ
+520 YSAFYNL
-527 PKLAKITI
+527 PKLAKISI
-535 SPSVTKIAPYLFYK
+535 SPSVTKIAPYLLYK

-576 TLNLGQALEIVGDCA
+576 TLNLGQALETVGDCA

-676 TSVPNNAFKNCI
+676 TSVPERAFKNCI

-770 LAIDTKKTR
+770 LTIDTKKTR

-851 NSTTLARVTVGPKVT
+851 NSTTLARVTIGSKVT
-866 FVYNHLCDGCSNLTN
+866 FVYDHLCDNCDKLTSMSFP
-881 VVLGN
+881 VGI
-886 ALQDINDYAFANCVK
+886 QTIGGYAFKGCDK
-901 LQNISYPAS
+901 
-910 LATID
+910 
-915 NYAFANCQVLAS
+915 LAS
-927 TSFQEAS
+927 ITFEESSEHPLSIETA
-934 NHELKINNAS
+934 A
-944 FKDCVALPEVNFP
+944 FKGCVALENITYP
-957 GQLSL
+957 GQLSV
-962 LGNNTYQGCTAL
+962 LGGSAYQGCENL
-974 KDVVFN
+974 RSVVFN
-980 KNDQYK
+980 KNEQYQ
-986 PTLTIGDYTF
+986 PALSIGDYTF
-996 AQCSLI
+996 AKCPLI
-1002 NTLSFP
+1002 TELSFP
-1008 GRLTSIGNYTF
+1008 GRLTSIGSFTF
-1019 SDCTYLTNLTFE
+1019 AGCISLSNVSFE
-1031 DSNEAVTL
+1031 DSYTALKL
-1039 GSGATGET
+1039 GYGASSLENSLKY
-1047 DRRYMLPLFGN
+1047 DEKLPLFGN

-1066 GRNVDY
+1066 GRNIDY
-1072 TADKDYSY
+1072 ETVGAKGY
-1080 SPFYNQQFLTDVRF
+1080 SPFYKQQFLTDVRF

-1197 QMFTNCTSLTTVTFD
+1197 QMFTNCTSLATVTFD

-1243 RWLSYNTEVPSR
+1243 RWLSYNTEVPSH

-1325 GFSECASLDN
+1325 GFSECTSLDN

-1340 SMTSTSDNSFSNCS
+1340 SMTSTSDNSFSNC
-1354 SLRNLDLGKNLLVI
+1354 I
-1368 GPSAFEND
+1368 
-1376 SILSG
+1376 
-1381 VNIPETVYGLG
+1381 
-1392 VGAFK
+1392 
-1397 NCVSLPYVKIPK
+1397 
-1409 GDLTTVS
+1409 
-1416 KESFKGCNGIEWIS
+1416 
-1430 LSENITSLGENAF
+1430 
-1443 EGCTGIKYVKSYAMT
+1443 
-1458 PPEGLANF
+1458 
-1466 PSDVETNGTLFVP
+1466 
-1479 EDNDEYP
+1479 
-1486 DVLGDYQYSPTWE
+1486 
-1499 NWGTFK
+1499 
-1505 RITENTL
+1505 
-1512 LSSLTLNLSDAHLKA
+1512 
-1527 SETLTLAVTV
+1527 
-1537 GPDEATNKK
+1537 
-1546 VDWKSDDETVASVSA
+1546 
-1561 DGVVTAHKVGQ
+1561 
-1572 TSIHAIANDGG
+1572 
-1583 GAKATCTIT
+1583 
-1592 VDPTM
+1592 
-1597 VSSISLSQEN
+1597 
-1607 LAIRKNHTAQLS
+1607 
-1619 AIVAPTD
+1619 
-1626 ATNAS
+1626 
-1631 FIWSSTNEDVAKV
+1631 
-1644 SEDGVI
+1644 
-1650 SAIAPGDAVIKAT
+1650 
-1663 SQDGSQVE
+1663 
-1671 ASCQVKVLPV
+1671 
-1681 LKGDSNDDDEINV
+1681 
-1694 VDAVNTVN
+1694 
-1702 YIFNKVTGTFVF
+1702 
-1714 EAADVNS
+1714 
-1721 DDHISI
+1721 
-1727 SDVTGTTDLIM
+1727 
-1738 QQVLQVKE
+1738 
-1746 QGAMAKGYG
+1746 
-1755 VSAMNDTPSSDRSLD
+1755 
-1770 CLVLS
+1770 
-1775 QQDKSNIDI
+1775 
-1784 ALDNNSNFA
+1784 
-1793 ALQADITL
+1793 
-1801 PVNVNDVEVKLSGV
+1801 
-1815 MATTHQLSYSKLNAH
+1815 
-1830 TLRVV
+1830 
-1835 VYSLSNST
+1835 
-1843 FMDGQPIFCLS
+1843 
-1854 SKKNLDAKSI
+1854 
-1864 GVTNAIG
+1864 
-1871 SDVEAKGYRLTSRN
+1871 
-1885 NEVTSIDGIVVD
+1885 
-1897 GTSVKVV
+1897 
-1904 ADGLMFTGLKGT
+1904 
-1916 PIYIYTTSG
+1916 
-1925 ILVKT
+1925 
-1930 FCLAS
+1930 
-1935 EISKIALQ
+1935 
-1943 AGVYLVKMNGQVV
+1943 
-1956 KITVK
+1956 